1 MKLNQ
6 VRQSFLNYFKNKNH
20 KILPSSGLV
29 PKGDDSLL
37 FTNAGMVQFKDTFL
51 GLDNRDYSATT
62 SQKCLRVGGKHN
74 DLENVGFT
82 TRHQTFFEMLG
93 NFSFGEYF
101 KEKAIEYAWEFLT
114 EELKLPED
122 RLWVTVH
129 KDDKE
134 SEEIWLKKIGVSST
148 RLAKLGDDDNFW
160 SMGDTGPCGPCSE
173 IFFDNGK
180 NFDGKAPGE
189 GDTGERYIEI
199 WNLVFME
206 FNRDSNGKLSPL
218 PVKCVDTGMGLERI
232 CSVMQEVGSNFEI
245 DIFKSLKV
253 TFSEMYK
260 NPNDQSL
267 NVLADHIR
275 AIYFLMSE
283 DILPSNEGRGYVLRR
298 LIRRASRHAEKM
310 DPALEFPLALHLS
323 RFEFLFKKDFPDD
336 FLNFDKIK
344 GNLAK
349 EERLFRKTLKVG
361 TKIFEEYINKSENK
375 ILDGSIAFKLHDTYG
390 FPIDLTTS
398 MALEKEFKVDLKGF
412 NALMEKQKGSSKSSS
427 KFKVS
432 DIVFDSKIKNEWNPS
447 WCWGA
452 STPGTCIALFDD
464 DGNGTASITDTGFAI
479 FDATPF
485 YAESG
490 GQEGDN
496 GSFMGDY
503 ASGSVSDCK
512 KIGNI
517 HLHKISI
524 TEGVLELNQEVSLYV
539 DRDRREMLMS
549 NHSATH
555 LLHSALRKVLGEGV
569 QQKGSLVSE
578 DKLRFDF
585 SHSSKVTDDQIMEI
599 EDIVNSKI
607 EGAISTRTEVLP
619 YKEALKTGALAF
631 FGEKYGEKVNVVYIG
646 GDFSVEFCGG
656 THVNNTSEIEGFAIT
671 KETSVSSGVRRIE
684 AITGNKYFEE
694 AQNALKTLERLSVKL
709 NVPQEEVADRVD
721 ELLEISKNSKKNNK
735 TKKASTLNDVKC
747 KFSGHLGKIKIF
759 ENASL
764 EILRKESDKLKSDK
778 KIVFAICLSIVED
791 KLIYIVSSNNSDE
804 LSASDIIKV
813 VNDAFDGSGGGRAD
827 FAQGG
832 SSQKGNVE
840 ELVAKLKELFKG

>member
-37 FTNAGMVQFKDTFL
+37 FTNAGMVQFKNTFL

-114 EELKLPED
+114 KELKLPED

-206 FNRDSNGKLSPL
+206 FNRDSNGKLSSL
-218 PVKCVDTGMGLERI
+218 PVKCVDTGMGLERM
-232 CSVMQEVGSNFEI
+232 CSVMQEVGSNFDI
-245 DIFKSLKV
+245 DIFKSLKNLMSKH
-253 TFSEMYK
+253 FSE
-260 NPNDQSL
+260 PNDQSL
-267 NVLADHIR
+267 NVLADHLR
-275 AIYFLMSE
+275 AIFFLMAE
-283 DILPSNEGRGYVLRR
+283 NIMPSNEGRGYVLRR
-298 LIRRASRHAEKM
+298 LIRRAVRHGYKMGSR
-310 DPALEFPLALHLS
+310 DPFLSQFLTHLEND
-323 RFEFLFKKDFPDD
+323 FKKDFEDD
-336 FLNFDKIK
+336 FLKFEKIQK
-344 GNLAK
+344 DLLT
-349 EERLFRKTLKVG
+349 EEQLFFKTLKTG
-361 TKIFEEYINKSENK
+361 IEIFEASIKETDGKQ
-375 ILDGSIAFKLHDTYG
+375 LDGAIAFKLHDTYG
-390 FPIDLTTS
+390 FPVDLT
-398 MALEKEFKVDLKGF
+398 MAMAQERGLKVDQKGF
-412 NALMEKQKGSSKSSS
+412 DKLMKKQKEGSKSSS
-427 KFKVS
+427 MFKVL
-432 DIVFDSKIKNEWNPS
+432 DITIDPKIKSEFVGYQEQTAKGS
-447 WCWGA
+447 CV
-452 STPGTCIALFDD
+452 ALFDEE
-464 DGNGTASITDTGFAI
+464 GNSVTSLSGEGFAI
-479 FDATPF
+479 FSKTPF

-490 GQEGDN
+490 GQVADIGIFKSTNLN
-496 GSFMGDY
+496 GEILN
-503 ASGSVSDCK
+503 CK
-512 KIGNI
+512 KVGDF
-517 HLHKISI
+517 HLHEISI
-524 TEGVLELNQEVSLYV
+524 TKGSLELNADVELIIDAERSEKIV
-539 DRDRREMLMS
+539 S

-555 LLHSALRKVLGEGV
+555 LLHSALRKVLGESV
-569 QQKGSLVSE
+569 EQRGSLVNE
-578 DKLRFDF
+578 EKLRFDF
-585 SHSSKVTDDQIMEI
+585 SHSNKVTDDQIMEI
-599 EDIVNSKI
+599 EDIVNLKI
-607 EGAISTRTEVLP
+607 EEAIDTKTEVLP
-619 YKEALKTGALAF
+619 YEDALKTGALAF
-631 FGEKYGEKVNVVYIG
+631 FGDKYGEKVRVVYIN

-656 THVNNTSEIEGFAIT
+656 THVKNTSEIGGFAVT
-671 KETSVSSGVRRIE
+671 NETSVSSGVRRIE
-684 AITGNKYFEE
+684 AISGDKYYKES
-694 AQNALKTLERLSVKL
+694 QNALKTLELLSVKL
-709 NVPQEEVADRVD
+709 NVPQEKIADRVD
-721 ELLEISKNSKKNNK
+721 ELLESLKNSKKNNPVIQAK
-735 TKKASTLNDVKC
+735 ELRDEQCS
-747 KFSGHLGKIKIF
+747 FSGSSGVFKIF

-764 EILRKESDKLKSDK
+764 EVLRKESDKLKSDK
-778 KIVFAICLSIVED
+778 KIVFAICLSTNED

-804 LSASDIIKV
+804 APASEIIKAM
-813 VNDAFDGSGGGRAD
+813 NDAFDGSGGGRAD

-832 SSQKGNVE
+832 SSQKESVDE
-840 ELVAKLKELFKG
+840 MVTKLKGLFKG

>member
-37 FTNAGMVQFKDTFL
+37 FTNAGMVQFKNTFL

-206 FNRDSNGKLSPL
+206 FNRDSNGKLSSL
-218 PVKCVDTGMGLERI
+218 PVKCVDTGMGLERM
-232 CSVMQEVGSNFEI
+232 CSVMQEVGSNFDI
-245 DIFKSLKV
+245 DIFKSLKNLMSKHF
-253 TFSEMYK
+253 TE
-260 NPNDQSL
+260 PNDQSL
-267 NVLADHIR
+267 NVLADHLR
-275 AIYFLMSE
+275 AIFFLMAE
-283 DILPSNEGRGYVLRR
+283 NIMPSNEGRGYVLRR
-298 LIRRASRHAEKM
+298 LIRRAVRHGYKMGSR
-310 DPALEFPLALHLS
+310 DPFLSQFLTHLENDFKED
-323 RFEFLFKKDFPDD
+323 FEDD
-336 FLNFDKIK
+336 FLKFEKIQK
-344 GNLAK
+344 DLLT
-349 EERLFRKTLKVG
+349 EEQLFFKTLKTG
-361 TKIFEEYINKSENK
+361 IEIFEASINETDGKQ
-375 ILDGSIAFKLHDTYG
+375 LDGAIAFKLHDTYG
-390 FPIDLTTS
+390 FPVDLT
-398 MALEKEFKVDLKGF
+398 MAMAQERGLKVDQKGF
-412 NALMEKQKGSSKSSS
+412 DKLMKKQREGSKSSS
-427 KFKVS
+427 MFKVL
-432 DIVFDSKIKNEWNPS
+432 DITIDPKINSEFVGYQEQTAKGS
-447 WCWGA
+447 CV
-452 STPGTCIALFDD
+452 ALFDEE
-464 DGNGTASITDTGFAI
+464 GNSVTSLSGEGFAI
-479 FDATPF
+479 FSKTPF

-490 GQEGDN
+490 GQVADIGIFKSTNLN
-496 GSFMGDY
+496 GEILN
-503 ASGSVSDCK
+503 CK
-512 KIGNI
+512 KVGDF
-517 HLHKISI
+517 HLHEVTIA
-524 TEGVLELNQEVSLYV
+524 EGSLELNADVELIIDSE
-539 DRDRREMLMS
+539 RREKIVS

-555 LLHSALRKVLGEGV
+555 LLHSALRKVLGESV
-569 QQKGSLVSE
+569 EQRGSLVNE
-578 DKLRFDF
+578 EKLRFDF
-585 SHSSKVTDDQIMEI
+585 SHSNKVTDDQIMEI
-599 EDIVNSKI
+599 EDIVNLKI
-607 EGAISTRTEVLP
+607 EEAIDTKTEVLP
-619 YKEALKTGALAF
+619 YEDALKTGALAF
-631 FGEKYGEKVNVVYIG
+631 FGDKYGEKVRVVYIN

-656 THVNNTSEIEGFAIT
+656 THVKNTSEIGGFAVT
-671 KETSVSSGVRRIE
+671 NETSVSSGVRRIE
-684 AITGNKYFEE
+684 AISGDKYYKES
-694 AQNALKTLERLSVKL
+694 QNALKTLELLSVKL
-709 NVPQEEVADRVD
+709 NVPQEKIADRVD
-721 ELLEISKNSKKNNK
+721 ELLESLKNSKKNNPVVQAK
-735 TKKASTLNDVKC
+735 ELRDEQCS
-747 KFSGHLGKIKIF
+747 FSGSSGVIKIF

-764 EILRKESDKLKSDK
+764 EILRKESDKIKSDK
-778 KIVFAICLSIVED
+778 KIVFAICLSTTED

-804 LSASDIIKV
+804 APASEIIKA

-832 SSQKGNVE
+832 SSQKESVDE
-840 ELVAKLKELFKG
+840 MVTKLKGLFKG

>member
-206 FNRDSNGKLSPL
+206 FNRDSNGKLSSL
-218 PVKCVDTGMGLERI
+218 PVKCVDTGMGLERM
-232 CSVMQEVGSNFEI
+232 CSVMQEVGSNFDI
-245 DIFKSLKV
+245 DIFKSLKNLMSKHF
-253 TFSEMYK
+253 TE
-260 NPNDQSL
+260 PNDQSL
-267 NVLADHIR
+267 NVLADHLR
-275 AIYFLMSE
+275 AIFFLMAE
-283 DILPSNEGRGYVLRR
+283 NIMPSNEGRGYVLRR
-298 LIRRASRHAEKM
+298 LIRRAVRHGYKMGSR
-310 DPALEFPLALHLS
+310 DPFLSQFLTHLEND
-323 RFEFLFKKDFPDD
+323 FKEDFGDD
-336 FLNFDKIK
+336 FLKFEKIQK
-344 GNLAK
+344 DLLT
-349 EERLFRKTLKVG
+349 EEQLFFKTLKTG
-361 TKIFEEYINKSENK
+361 IEIFEASINDTDGKQ
-375 ILDGSIAFKLHDTYG
+375 LDGAIAFKLHDTYG
-390 FPIDLTTS
+390 FPVDLT
-398 MALEKEFKVDLKGF
+398 MAMAQERGLKVDQKGF
-412 NALMEKQKGSSKSSS
+412 DKLMKKQREGSKSSS
-427 KFKVS
+427 MFKVL
-432 DIVFDSKIKNEWNPS
+432 DITIDPKIKSEFVGYQEQTAKGS
-447 WCWGA
+447 CV
-452 STPGTCIALFDD
+452 ALFDEE
-464 DGNGTASITDTGFAI
+464 GNSVTSLSGEGFAI
-479 FDATPF
+479 FSKTPF

-490 GQEGDN
+490 GQVADTGIFKSTNLKGEILN
-496 GSFMGDY
+496 
-503 ASGSVSDCK
+503 CK
-512 KIGNI
+512 KVGDF
-517 HLHKISI
+517 HLHEVTIA
-524 TEGVLELNQEVSLYV
+524 EGSLELNADVELIIDSE
-539 DRDRREMLMS
+539 RREKIVS

-555 LLHSALRKVLGEGV
+555 LLHSALRKVLGESV
-569 QQKGSLVSE
+569 EQRGSLVNE
-578 DKLRFDF
+578 EKLRFDF
-585 SHSSKVTDDQIMEI
+585 SHSNKVTDDQIMEI
-599 EDIVNSKI
+599 EDIVNLKI
-607 EGAISTRTEVLP
+607 EEAIDTKTEVLP
-619 YKEALKTGALAF
+619 YEDALKTGALAF
-631 FGEKYGEKVNVVYIG
+631 FGDKYGEKVRVVYIN

-656 THVNNTSEIEGFAIT
+656 THVKNTSEIGGFAVT
-671 KETSVSSGVRRIE
+671 NETSVSSGVRRIE
-684 AITGNKYFEE
+684 AISGDKYYKES
-694 AQNALKTLERLSVKL
+694 QNALKTLELLSVKL
-709 NVPQEEVADRVD
+709 NVPQEKIADRVD
-721 ELLEISKNSKKNNK
+721 ELLESLKNSKKNNPVVQAK
-735 TKKASTLNDVKC
+735 ELRDEQCS
-747 KFSGHLGKIKIF
+747 FSGSSGVIKIF

-764 EILRKESDKLKSDK
+764 EVLRKESDKLKSDK
-778 KIVFAICLSIVED
+778 KIVFAICLSTTED

-804 LSASDIIKV
+804 APASEIIKS

-832 SSQKGNVE
+832 SSQKESVDE
-840 ELVAKLKELFKG
+840 MVTKLKGLFKG

>member
-129 KDDKE
+129 KDDKD

-206 FNRDSNGKLSPL
+206 FNRDSNGKLSSL
-218 PVKCVDTGMGLERI
+218 PVKCVDTGMGLERM
-232 CSVMQEVGSNFEI
+232 CSVMQEVGSNFDI
-245 DIFKSLKV
+245 DIFKSLKNLMSKH
-253 TFSEMYK
+253 FSE
-260 NPNDQSL
+260 PNDQSL
-267 NVLADHIR
+267 NVLADHLR
-275 AIYFLMSE
+275 AIFFLMAE
-283 DILPSNEGRGYVLRR
+283 NIMPSNEGRGYVLRR
-298 LIRRASRHAEKM
+298 LIRRAVRHGYKMGSR
-310 DPALEFPLALHLS
+310 DPFLSQFLTHLENDFKED
-323 RFEFLFKKDFPDD
+323 FEDD
-336 FLNFDKIK
+336 FLKFEKIQK
-344 GNLAK
+344 DLLT
-349 EERLFRKTLKVG
+349 EEQLFFKTLKTG
-361 TKIFEEYINKSENK
+361 IEIFEASINETDGKQ
-375 ILDGSIAFKLHDTYG
+375 LDGAIAFKLHDTYG
-390 FPIDLTTS
+390 FPVDLT
-398 MALEKEFKVDLKGF
+398 MAMAQERGLKVDQKGF
-412 NALMEKQKGSSKSSS
+412 DKLMKKQREGSKSSS
-427 KFKVS
+427 MFKVL
-432 DIVFDSKIKNEWNPS
+432 DITIDPKIKSEFVGYQEQTAKGS
-447 WCWGA
+447 CV
-452 STPGTCIALFDD
+452 ALFDEE
-464 DGNGTASITDTGFAI
+464 GNSVTSLSGEGFAI
-479 FDATPF
+479 FSKTPF

-490 GQEGDN
+490 GQVADIGIFKSTNLN
-496 GSFMGDY
+496 GEILN
-503 ASGSVSDCK
+503 CK
-512 KIGNI
+512 KVGDF
-517 HLHKISI
+517 HLHEVSI
-524 TEGVLELNQEVSLYV
+524 AEGSLELNAGVELIIDSE
-539 DRDRREMLMS
+539 RREKIVS

-555 LLHSALRKVLGEGV
+555 LLHSALRKVLGESV
-569 QQKGSLVSE
+569 EQRGSLVNE
-578 DKLRFDF
+578 EKLRFDF
-585 SHSSKVTDDQIMEI
+585 SHSNKVTDDQIMEI
-599 EDIVNSKI
+599 EDIVNLKI
-607 EGAISTRTEVLP
+607 EEAIDTKTEVLP
-619 YKEALKTGALAF
+619 YEDALKTGALAF
-631 FGEKYGEKVNVVYIG
+631 FGDKYGKKVRVVYIN

-656 THVNNTSEIEGFAIT
+656 THVKNTSEIGGFAVT
-671 KETSVSSGVRRIE
+671 NETSVSSGVRRIE
-684 AITGNKYFEE
+684 AISGDKYYKES
-694 AQNALKTLERLSVKL
+694 QNALKTLELLSVKL
-709 NVPQEEVADRVD
+709 NVPQEKIADRVD
-721 ELLEISKNSKKNNK
+721 ELLESLKNSKKNNPVIQAK
-735 TKKASTLNDVKC
+735 ELRDEQCS
-747 KFSGHLGKIKIF
+747 FSGSSGVIKIF

-778 KIVFAICLSIVED
+778 KIVFAICLSTTED

-804 LSASDIIKV
+804 APASEIIKA

-832 SSQKGNVE
+832 SSQKESVDE
-840 ELVAKLKELFKG
+840 IVTKLKGLLKG

>member
-206 FNRDSNGKLSPL
+206 FNRDSNGKLSSL
-218 PVKCVDTGMGLERI
+218 PVKCVDTGMGLERM
-232 CSVMQEVGSNFEI
+232 CSVMQEVGSNFDI
-245 DIFKSLKV
+245 DIFKSLKNLMSKHF
-253 TFSEMYK
+253 TE
-260 NPNDQSL
+260 PNDQSL
-267 NVLADHIR
+267 NVLADHLR
-275 AIYFLMSE
+275 AIFFLMAE
-283 DILPSNEGRGYVLRR
+283 NIMPSNEGRGYVLRR
-298 LIRRASRHAEKM
+298 LIRRAVRHGYKMGSR
-310 DPALEFPLALHLS
+310 DPFLSQFLTHLEND
-323 RFEFLFKKDFPDD
+323 FKKDFEDD
-336 FLNFDKIK
+336 FLKFEKIQK
-344 GNLAK
+344 DLLT
-349 EERLFRKTLKVG
+349 EEQLFFKTLKTG
-361 TKIFEEYINKSENK
+361 IEIFEASIKDTDGK
-375 ILDGSIAFKLHDTYG
+375 QLDGAIAFKLHDTYG
-390 FPIDLTTS
+390 FPVDLT
-398 MALEKEFKVDLKGF
+398 MAMAQERGLKVDQKGF
-412 NALMEKQKGSSKSSS
+412 DKLMKKQKEGSKSSS
-427 KFKVS
+427 MFKVL
-432 DIVFDSKIKNEWNPS
+432 DITIDPKINSEFVGYQEQTAKGS
-447 WCWGA
+447 CV
-452 STPGTCIALFDD
+452 ALFDEE
-464 DGNGTASITDTGFAI
+464 GNSVTSLSGEGFAI
-479 FDATPF
+479 FSKTPF

-490 GQEGDN
+490 GQVADIGIFKSTNLN
-496 GSFMGDY
+496 GEILN
-503 ASGSVSDCK
+503 CK
-512 KIGNI
+512 KVGDF
-517 HLHKISI
+517 HLHEVTIA
-524 TEGVLELNQEVSLYV
+524 EGSLELNADVELIIDSE
-539 DRDRREMLMS
+539 RREKIVS

-555 LLHSALRKVLGEGV
+555 LLHSALRKVLGESV
-569 QQKGSLVSE
+569 EQRGSLVNE
-578 DKLRFDF
+578 EKLRFDF
-585 SHSSKVTDDQIMEI
+585 SHSNKVTDDQIMEI
-599 EDIVNSKI
+599 EDIVNLKI
-607 EGAISTRTEVLP
+607 EEAIDTKTEVLP
-619 YKEALKTGALAF
+619 YEDALKTGALAF
-631 FGEKYGEKVNVVYIG
+631 FGDKYGEKVRVVYIN

-656 THVNNTSEIEGFAIT
+656 THVKNTSEIGGFAVT
-671 KETSVSSGVRRIE
+671 NETSVSSGVRRIE
-684 AITGNKYFEE
+684 AISGDKYYKES
-694 AQNALKTLERLSVKL
+694 QNALKTLELLSVKL
-709 NVPQEEVADRVD
+709 NVPQEKIADRVD
-721 ELLEISKNSKKNNK
+721 ELLESLKNSKKNNPAIQAK
-735 TKKASTLNDVKC
+735 ELRDEQCS
-747 KFSGHLGKIKIF
+747 FSGSSGVIKIF

-778 KIVFAICLSIVED
+778 KIVFAICLSTTED

-804 LSASDIIKV
+804 APASEIIKA

-832 SSQKGNVE
+832 SSQKESVDE
-840 ELVAKLKELFKG
+840 MVAKLKGLFKG

>member
-206 FNRDSNGKLSPL
+206 FNRDSNGKLSSL
-218 PVKCVDTGMGLERI
+218 PVKCVDTGMGLERM
-232 CSVMQEVGSNFEI
+232 CSVMQEVGSNFDI
-245 DIFKSLKV
+245 DIFKSLKNLMSKHF
-253 TFSEMYK
+253 TE
-260 NPNDQSL
+260 PNDQSL
-267 NVLADHIR
+267 NVLADHLR
-275 AIYFLMSE
+275 AIFFLMAE
-283 DILPSNEGRGYVLRR
+283 NIMPSNEGRGYVLRR
-298 LIRRASRHAEKM
+298 LIRRAVRHGYKMGSR
-310 DPALEFPLALHLS
+310 DPFLSQFLTHLENDFKED
-323 RFEFLFKKDFPDD
+323 FEDD
-336 FLNFDKIK
+336 FLKFEKIQK
-344 GNLAK
+344 DLLT
-349 EERLFRKTLKVG
+349 EEQLFFKTLKTG
-361 TKIFEEYINKSENK
+361 IEIFEASINETDGKQ
-375 ILDGSIAFKLHDTYG
+375 LDGAIAFKLHDTYG
-390 FPIDLTTS
+390 FPVDLT
-398 MALEKEFKVDLKGF
+398 MAMAQEIGLKVDQKGF
-412 NALMEKQKGSSKSSS
+412 DKLMKKQREGSKSSS
-427 KFKVS
+427 MFKVL
-432 DIVFDSKIKNEWNPS
+432 DITIDPKIKSEFVGYQEQTAKGS
-447 WCWGA
+447 CV
-452 STPGTCIALFDD
+452 ALFDEE
-464 DGNGTASITDTGFAI
+464 GNSVTSLSGEGFAI
-479 FDATPF
+479 FSKTPF

-490 GQEGDN
+490 GQVADIGIFKSTNLN
-496 GSFMGDY
+496 GEILN
-503 ASGSVSDCK
+503 CK
-512 KIGNI
+512 KVGDF
-517 HLHKISI
+517 HLHEVSI
-524 TEGVLELNQEVSLYV
+524 AEGSLELNTDVELIIDSE
-539 DRDRREMLMS
+539 RREKIVS

-555 LLHSALRKVLGEGV
+555 LLHSALRKVLGESV
-569 QQKGSLVSE
+569 EQRGSLVNE
-578 DKLRFDF
+578 EKLRFDF
-585 SHSSKVTDDQIMEI
+585 SHSNKVTDDQIMEI
-599 EDIVNSKI
+599 EDIVNLKI
-607 EGAISTRTEVLP
+607 EEAIDTKTQVLP
-619 YKEALKTGALAF
+619 YEDALKTGALAF
-631 FGEKYGEKVNVVYIG
+631 FGDKYGEKVRVVYIN

-656 THVNNTSEIEGFAIT
+656 THVKNTSEIGGFAVT
-671 KETSVSSGVRRIE
+671 NETSVSSGVRRIE
-684 AITGNKYFEE
+684 AISGDKYYKES
-694 AQNALKTLERLSVKL
+694 QNALKTLELLSVKL
-709 NVPQEEVADRVD
+709 NVPQEKIADRVD
-721 ELLEISKNSKKNNK
+721 ELLESLKNSKKNNPVIQAK
-735 TKKASTLNDVKC
+735 EIRNEQFS
-747 KFSGHLGKIKIF
+747 FSGSSGVIKIF

-778 KIVFAICLSIVED
+778 KIVFAICLSTTED

-804 LSASDIIKV
+804 APASEIIKA

-832 SSQKGNVE
+832 SSQKESVDE
-840 ELVAKLKELFKG
+840 IVTKLKGLLKG

>member
-206 FNRDSNGKLSPL
+206 FNRDSNGKLSSL
-218 PVKCVDTGMGLERI
+218 PVKCVDTGMGLERM
-232 CSVMQEVGSNFEI
+232 CSVMQEVGSNFDI
-245 DIFKSLKV
+245 DIFKSLKNLMSKHF
-253 TFSEMYK
+253 TE
-260 NPNDQSL
+260 PNDQSL
-267 NVLADHIR
+267 NVLADHLR
-275 AIYFLMSE
+275 AIFFLMAE
-283 DILPSNEGRGYVLRR
+283 NIMPSNEGRGYVLRR
-298 LIRRASRHAEKM
+298 LIRRAVRHGYKMGSR
-310 DPALEFPLALHLS
+310 DPFLSQFLTHLEND
-323 RFEFLFKKDFPDD
+323 FKEDFGDD
-336 FLNFDKIK
+336 FLKFEKIQK
-344 GNLAK
+344 DLLT
-349 EERLFRKTLKVG
+349 EEQLFFKTLKTG
-361 TKIFEEYINKSENK
+361 IEIFEASINDTDGKQ
-375 ILDGSIAFKLHDTYG
+375 LDGAIAFKLHDTYG
-390 FPIDLTTS
+390 FPVDLT
-398 MALEKEFKVDLKGF
+398 MAMAQERGLKVDQKGF
-412 NALMEKQKGSSKSSS
+412 DKLMKKQREGSKSSS
-427 KFKVS
+427 MFKVL
-432 DIVFDSKIKNEWNPS
+432 DITIDPKINSEFVGYQEQTAEGS
-447 WCWGA
+447 CV
-452 STPGTCIALFDD
+452 ALFDEE
-464 DGNGTASITDTGFAI
+464 GNSVTSLSGEGFAI
-479 FDATPF
+479 FSKTPF

-490 GQEGDN
+490 GQVADTGIFKSTNLKGEILN
-496 GSFMGDY
+496 
-503 ASGSVSDCK
+503 CK
-512 KIGNI
+512 KVGDF
-517 HLHKISI
+517 HLHEVTIA
-524 TEGVLELNQEVSLYV
+524 EGSLELNADVELIIDSE
-539 DRDRREMLMS
+539 RREKIVS

-555 LLHSALRKVLGEGV
+555 LLHSALRKVLGESV
-569 QQKGSLVSE
+569 EQRGSLVNE
-578 DKLRFDF
+578 EKLRFDF
-585 SHSSKVTDDQIMEI
+585 SHSNKVTDDQIMEI
-599 EDIVNSKI
+599 EDIVNLKI
-607 EGAISTRTEVLP
+607 EEAIDTKTEVLP
-619 YKEALKTGALAF
+619 YEDALKTGALAF
-631 FGEKYGEKVNVVYIG
+631 FGDKYGEKVRVVYIN

-656 THVNNTSEIEGFAIT
+656 THVKNTSEIGGFAVT
-671 KETSVSSGVRRIE
+671 NETSVSSGVRRIE
-684 AITGNKYFEE
+684 AISGDKYYKES
-694 AQNALKTLERLSVKL
+694 QNALKTLELLSVKL
-709 NVPQEEVADRVD
+709 NVPQDKIADRVD
-721 ELLEISKNSKKNNK
+721 ELLESLKNSKKNNPVIQAK
-735 TKKASTLNDVKC
+735 ELRDEQCS
-747 KFSGHLGKIKIF
+747 FSGSSGVIKIF

-778 KIVFAICLSIVED
+778 KIVFAICLSTTED

-804 LSASDIIKV
+804 APASEIIKS

-832 SSQKGNVE
+832 SPQKESVDE
-840 ELVAKLKELFKG
+840 MVTKLKGLFKG

>member
-206 FNRDSNGKLSPL
+206 FNRDSNGKLSSL
-218 PVKCVDTGMGLERI
+218 PVKCVDTGMGLERM
-232 CSVMQEVGSNFEI
+232 CSVMQEVGSNFDI
-245 DIFKSLKV
+245 DIFKSLKNLMSKHF
-253 TFSEMYK
+253 TE
-260 NPNDQSL
+260 PNDQSL
-267 NVLADHIR
+267 NVLADHLR
-275 AIYFLMSE
+275 AIFFLMAE
-283 DILPSNEGRGYVLRR
+283 NIMPSNEGRGYVLRR
-298 LIRRASRHAEKM
+298 LIRRAVRHGYKMGSR
-310 DPALEFPLALHLS
+310 DPFLSQFLTHLEND
-323 RFEFLFKKDFPDD
+323 FKEDFGDD
-336 FLNFDKIK
+336 FLKFEKIQK
-344 GNLAK
+344 DLLT
-349 EERLFRKTLKVG
+349 EEQLFFKTLKTG
-361 TKIFEEYINKSENK
+361 IEIFEASINDTDGKQ
-375 ILDGSIAFKLHDTYG
+375 LDGAIAFKLHDTYG
-390 FPIDLTTS
+390 FPVDLT
-398 MALEKEFKVDLKGF
+398 MAMAQERGLKVDQKGF
-412 NALMEKQKGSSKSSS
+412 DKLMKKQREGSKSSS
-427 KFKVS
+427 MFKVL
-432 DIVFDSKIKNEWNPS
+432 DITIDPKIKSEFVGYQEQTAKGS
-447 WCWGA
+447 CV
-452 STPGTCIALFDD
+452 ALFDEE
-464 DGNGTASITDTGFAI
+464 GNSVTSLSGEGFAI
-479 FDATPF
+479 FSKTPF

-490 GQEGDN
+490 GQVADTGIFKSTNLKGEILN
-496 GSFMGDY
+496 
-503 ASGSVSDCK
+503 CK
-512 KIGNI
+512 KVGDF
-517 HLHKISI
+517 HLHEVTIA
-524 TEGVLELNQEVSLYV
+524 EGSLELNADVELIIDSE
-539 DRDRREMLMS
+539 RREKIVS

-555 LLHSALRKVLGEGV
+555 LLHSALRKVLGESV
-569 QQKGSLVSE
+569 EQRGSLVNE
-578 DKLRFDF
+578 EKLRFDF
-585 SHSSKVTDDQIMEI
+585 SHSNKVTDDQIMEI
-599 EDIVNSKI
+599 EDIVNLKI
-607 EGAISTRTEVLP
+607 EEAIDTKTEVLP
-619 YKEALKTGALAF
+619 YEDALKTGALAF
-631 FGEKYGEKVNVVYIG
+631 FGDKYGEKVRVVYIN

-656 THVNNTSEIEGFAIT
+656 THVKNTSEIGGFAVT
-671 KETSVSSGVRRIE
+671 NETSVSSGVRRIE
-684 AITGNKYFEE
+684 AISGDKYYKES
-694 AQNALKTLERLSVKL
+694 QNALKTLELLSVKL
-709 NVPQEEVADRVD
+709 NVPQEKIADRVD
-721 ELLEISKNSKKNNK
+721 ELLESLKNSKKNNPVIQAK
-735 TKKASTLNDVKC
+735 ELRDEQCS
-747 KFSGHLGKIKIF
+747 FSGSSGVIKIF

-778 KIVFAICLSIVED
+778 KIVFAICLSTTED

-804 LSASDIIKV
+804 ASASEIIKA

-832 SSQKGNVE
+832 SSQKESVDE
-840 ELVAKLKELFKG
+840 MVTKLKGLFKG

>member
-206 FNRDSNGKLSPL
+206 FNRDSNGKLSSL
-218 PVKCVDTGMGLERI
+218 PVKCVDTGMGLERM
-232 CSVMQEVGSNFEI
+232 CSVMQEVGSNFDI
-245 DIFKSLKV
+245 DIFKSLKNLMSKHF
-253 TFSEMYK
+253 TE
-260 NPNDQSL
+260 PNDQSL
-267 NVLADHIR
+267 NVLADHLR
-275 AIYFLMSE
+275 AIFFLMAE
-283 DILPSNEGRGYVLRR
+283 NIMPSNEGRGYVLRR
-298 LIRRASRHAEKM
+298 LIRRAVRHGYKMGSR
-310 DPALEFPLALHLS
+310 DPFLSQFLTHLEND
-323 RFEFLFKKDFPDD
+323 FKEDFGDD
-336 FLNFDKIK
+336 FLKFEKIQK
-344 GNLAK
+344 DLLT
-349 EERLFRKTLKVG
+349 EEQLFFKTLKTG
-361 TKIFEEYINKSENK
+361 IEIFEASINDTDGKQ
-375 ILDGSIAFKLHDTYG
+375 LDGAIAFKLHDTYG
-390 FPIDLTTS
+390 FPVDLT
-398 MALEKEFKVDLKGF
+398 MAMAQERGLKVDQKGF
-412 NALMEKQKGSSKSSS
+412 DKLMKKQREGSKSSS
-427 KFKVS
+427 MFKVL
-432 DIVFDSKIKNEWNPS
+432 DITIDPKINSEFVGYQEQTAKGS
-447 WCWGA
+447 CV
-452 STPGTCIALFDD
+452 ALFDEE
-464 DGNGTASITDTGFAI
+464 GNSVTSLSGEGFAI
-479 FDATPF
+479 FSKTPF

-490 GQEGDN
+490 GQVADTGIFKSTNLKGEILN
-496 GSFMGDY
+496 
-503 ASGSVSDCK
+503 CK
-512 KIGNI
+512 KVGDF
-517 HLHKISI
+517 HLHEVTIA
-524 TEGVLELNQEVSLYV
+524 EGSLELNADVELIIDSE
-539 DRDRREMLMS
+539 RREKIVS

-555 LLHSALRKVLGEGV
+555 LLHSALRKVLGESV
-569 QQKGSLVSE
+569 EQRGSLVNE
-578 DKLRFDF
+578 EKLRFDF
-585 SHSSKVTDDQIMEI
+585 SHSNKVTDDQIMEI
-599 EDIVNSKI
+599 EDIVNLKI
-607 EGAISTRTEVLP
+607 EEAIDTKTEVLP
-619 YKEALKTGALAF
+619 YEDALKTGALAF
-631 FGEKYGEKVNVVYIG
+631 FGDKYGEKVRVVYIN

-656 THVNNTSEIEGFAIT
+656 THVKNTSEIGGFAVT
-671 KETSVSSGVRRIE
+671 NETSVSSGVRRIE
-684 AITGNKYFEE
+684 AISGDKYYKES
-694 AQNALKTLERLSVKL
+694 QNALKTLELLSVKL
-709 NVPQEEVADRVD
+709 NVPQEKIADRVD
-721 ELLEISKNSKKNNK
+721 ELLESLKNSKKNNPVVQAK
-735 TKKASTLNDVKC
+735 ELRDEQCS
-747 KFSGHLGKIKIF
+747 FSGSSGVIKIF

-764 EILRKESDKLKSDK
+764 EVLRKESDKLKSDK
-778 KIVFAICLSIVED
+778 KIVFAICLSTTED

-804 LSASDIIKV
+804 ASASEIIKV

>member
-206 FNRDSNGKLSPL
+206 FNRDSNGKLSSL
-218 PVKCVDTGMGLERI
+218 PVKCVDTGMGLERM
-232 CSVMQEVGSNFEI
+232 CSVMQEVGSNFDI
-245 DIFKSLKV
+245 DIFKSLKNLMSKHF
-253 TFSEMYK
+253 TE
-260 NPNDQSL
+260 PNDQSL
-267 NVLADHIR
+267 NVLADHLR
-275 AIYFLMSE
+275 AIFFLMAE
-283 DILPSNEGRGYVLRR
+283 NIMPSNEGRGYVLRR
-298 LIRRASRHAEKM
+298 LIRRAVRHGYKMGSR
-310 DPALEFPLALHLS
+310 DPFLSQFLTHLEND
-323 RFEFLFKKDFPDD
+323 FKEDFGDD
-336 FLNFDKIK
+336 FLKFEKIQK
-344 GNLAK
+344 DLLT
-349 EERLFRKTLKVG
+349 EEQLFFKTLKTG
-361 TKIFEEYINKSENK
+361 IEIFEASINDTDGKQ
-375 ILDGSIAFKLHDTYG
+375 LDGAIAFKLHDTYG
-390 FPIDLTTS
+390 FPVDLT
-398 MALEKEFKVDLKGF
+398 MAMAQERGLKVDQKGF
-412 NALMEKQKGSSKSSS
+412 DKLMKKQREGSKSSS
-427 KFKVS
+427 MFKVL
-432 DIVFDSKIKNEWNPS
+432 DITIDPKIKSEFVGYQEQTAKGS
-447 WCWGA
+447 CV
-452 STPGTCIALFDD
+452 ALFDEE
-464 DGNGTASITDTGFAI
+464 GNSVTSLSGEGFAI
-479 FDATPF
+479 FSKTPF

-490 GQEGDN
+490 GQVADTGIFKSTNLKGEILN
-496 GSFMGDY
+496 
-503 ASGSVSDCK
+503 CK
-512 KIGNI
+512 KVGDF
-517 HLHKISI
+517 HLHEVTIA
-524 TEGVLELNQEVSLYV
+524 EGSLELNADVELIIDSE
-539 DRDRREMLMS
+539 RREKIVS

-555 LLHSALRKVLGEGV
+555 LLHSALRKVLGESV
-569 QQKGSLVSE
+569 EQRGSLVNE
-578 DKLRFDF
+578 EKLRFDF
-585 SHSSKVTDDQIMEI
+585 SHSNKVTDDQIMEI
-599 EDIVNSKI
+599 EDIVNLKI
-607 EGAISTRTEVLP
+607 EEAIDTKTEVLP
-619 YKEALKTGALAF
+619 YEDALKTGALAF
-631 FGEKYGEKVNVVYIG
+631 FGDKYGEKVRVVYIN

-656 THVNNTSEIEGFAIT
+656 THVKNTSEIGGFAVT
-671 KETSVSSGVRRIE
+671 NETSVSSGVRRIE
-684 AITGNKYFEE
+684 AISGDKYYKES
-694 AQNALKTLERLSVKL
+694 QNALKTLELLSVKL
-709 NVPQEEVADRVD
+709 NVPQEKIADRVD
-721 ELLEISKNSKKNNK
+721 ELLESLKNSKKNNPVIQAK
-735 TKKASTLNDVKC
+735 ELRDEQCS
-747 KFSGHLGKIKIF
+747 FSGSSGVIKIF

-778 KIVFAICLSIVED
+778 KIVFAICLSTTED

-804 LSASDIIKV
+804 APASEIIKA

-832 SSQKGNVE
+832 SSQKESVDE
-840 ELVAKLKELFKG
+840 MVTKLKGLFKG

>member
-129 KDDKE
+129 VDDKE

-206 FNRDSNGKLSPL
+206 FNRDSNGKLSSL
-218 PVKCVDTGMGLERI
+218 PVKCVDTGMGLERM
-232 CSVMQEVGSNFEI
+232 CSVMQEVRSNFDI
-245 DIFKSLKV
+245 DIFKSLKNLMSKHF
-253 TFSEMYK
+253 TE
-260 NPNDQSL
+260 PNDQSL
-267 NVLADHIR
+267 NVLADHLR
-275 AIYFLMSE
+275 AIFFLMAE
-283 DILPSNEGRGYVLRR
+283 NIMPSNEGRGYVLRR
-298 LIRRASRHAEKM
+298 LIRRAVRHGYKMGSR
-310 DPALEFPLALHLS
+310 DPFLSQFLTYLENDFKED
-323 RFEFLFKKDFPDD
+323 FEDD
-336 FLNFDKIK
+336 FLKFEKIQK
-344 GNLAK
+344 DLLT
-349 EERLFRKTLKVG
+349 EEQLFFKTLKTG
-361 TKIFEEYINKSENK
+361 IEIFEASINETDGKQ
-375 ILDGSIAFKLHDTYG
+375 LDGAIAFKLHDTYG
-390 FPIDLTTS
+390 FPVDLT
-398 MALEKEFKVDLKGF
+398 MAMAQERGLKVDQKGF
-412 NALMEKQKGSSKSSS
+412 DKLMKKQREGSKSSS
-427 KFKVS
+427 MFKVL
-432 DIVFDSKIKNEWNPS
+432 DITIDPKINSEFVGYQEQTAKGS
-447 WCWGA
+447 CV
-452 STPGTCIALFDD
+452 ALFDEE
-464 DGNGTASITDTGFAI
+464 GNSVTSLSGEGFAI
-479 FDATPF
+479 FSKTPF

-490 GQEGDN
+490 GQVADIGIFKSTNLN
-496 GSFMGDY
+496 GEILN
-503 ASGSVSDCK
+503 CK
-512 KIGNI
+512 KVGDF
-517 HLHKISI
+517 HLHEVSI
-524 TEGVLELNQEVSLYV
+524 AEGSLELNADVELIIDSE
-539 DRDRREMLMS
+539 RREKIVS

-555 LLHSALRKVLGEGV
+555 LLHSALRKVLGESV
-569 QQKGSLVSE
+569 EQRGSLVNE
-578 DKLRFDF
+578 EKLRFDF
-585 SHSSKVTDDQIMEI
+585 SHSNKVTDDQIMEI
-599 EDIVNSKI
+599 EDIVNLKI
-607 EGAISTRTEVLP
+607 EEAIDTKTEVLP
-619 YKEALKTGALAF
+619 YEDALKTGALAF
-631 FGEKYGEKVNVVYIG
+631 FGDKYGEKVRVVYIN

-656 THVNNTSEIEGFAIT
+656 THVKNTSEIGGFAVT
-671 KETSVSSGVRRIE
+671 NETSVSSGVRRIE
-684 AITGNKYFEE
+684 AISGDKYYKES
-694 AQNALKTLERLSVKL
+694 QNALKTLELLSVKL
-709 NVPQEEVADRVD
+709 NVPQEKIADRVD
-721 ELLEISKNSKKNNK
+721 ELLESLKNSKKNNPVV
-735 TKKASTLNDVKC
+735 KAKELRDEQCS
-747 KFSGHLGKIKIF
+747 FSGSSGVIKIF

-778 KIVFAICLSIVED
+778 KIVFAICLSTTDD
-791 KLIYIVSSNNSDE
+791 KLIYIVSSDNSDE
-804 LSASDIIKV
+804 ASASEIIKV

-832 SSQKGNVE
+832 STQKESVDE
-840 ELVAKLKELFKG
+840 MVTKLKGLFKG

>member
-206 FNRDSNGKLSPL
+206 FNRDSNGKLSSL
-218 PVKCVDTGMGLERI
+218 PVKCVDTGMGLERM
-232 CSVMQEVGSNFEI
+232 CSVMQEVGSNFDI
-245 DIFKSLKV
+245 DIFKSLKNLMSKHF
-253 TFSEMYK
+253 TE
-260 NPNDQSL
+260 PNDQSL
-267 NVLADHIR
+267 NVLADHLR
-275 AIYFLMSE
+275 AIFFLMAE
-283 DILPSNEGRGYVLRR
+283 NIMPSNEGRGYVLRR
-298 LIRRASRHAEKM
+298 LIRRAVRHGYKMGSR
-310 DPALEFPLALHLS
+310 DPFLSQFLTHLENDFKED
-323 RFEFLFKKDFPDD
+323 FEDD
-336 FLNFDKIK
+336 FLKFEKIQK
-344 GNLAK
+344 DLLT
-349 EERLFRKTLKVG
+349 EEQLFFKTLKTG
-361 TKIFEEYINKSENK
+361 IEIFEASINETDGKQ
-375 ILDGSIAFKLHDTYG
+375 LDGAIAFKLHDTYG
-390 FPIDLTTS
+390 FPVDLT
-398 MALEKEFKVDLKGF
+398 MAMAQERGLKVDQKGF
-412 NALMEKQKGSSKSSS
+412 DKLMKKQREGSKSSS
-427 KFKVS
+427 MFKVL
-432 DIVFDSKIKNEWNPS
+432 DITIDPKINSEFVGYQEQTAKGS
-447 WCWGA
+447 CV
-452 STPGTCIALFDD
+452 ALFDKE
-464 DGNGTASITDTGFAI
+464 GNSVTSLSGEGFAI
-479 FDATPF
+479 FSKTPF

-490 GQEGDN
+490 GQVADIGIFKSTNLNAEILN
-496 GSFMGDY
+496 
-503 ASGSVSDCK
+503 CK
-512 KIGNI
+512 KVGDF
-517 HLHKISI
+517 HLHEISI
-524 TEGVLELNQEVSLYV
+524 AEGTLELNADVELIIDSE
-539 DRDRREMLMS
+539 RREKIVS

-555 LLHSALRKVLGEGV
+555 LLHSALRKVLGESV
-569 QQKGSLVSE
+569 EQRGSLVNE
-578 DKLRFDF
+578 EKLRFDF
-585 SHSSKVTDDQIMEI
+585 SHSNKVTDDQIMEI
-599 EDIVNSKI
+599 EDIVNLKI
-607 EGAISTRTEVLP
+607 EEAIDTKTEVLP
-619 YKEALKTGALAF
+619 YEDALKTGALAF
-631 FGEKYGEKVNVVYIG
+631 FGDKYGEKVRVVYIN

-656 THVNNTSEIEGFAIT
+656 THVRNTSEIGGFAVT
-671 KETSVSSGVRRIE
+671 NETSVSSGVRRIE
-684 AITGNKYFEE
+684 AISGDKYYKES
-694 AQNALKTLERLSVKL
+694 QNALKILELLSVKL
-709 NVPQEEVADRVD
+709 NVPQEKIADRVD
-721 ELLEISKNSKKNNK
+721 ELLESLKNSKKNNPVIQAK
-735 TKKASTLNDVKC
+735 ELRDEQCS
-747 KFSGHLGKIKIF
+747 FSGSSGVIKIF

-778 KIVFAICLSIVED
+778 KIVFAICLSTTED
-791 KLIYIVSSNNSDE
+791 KLIYIVSSSNSDE
-804 LSASDIIKV
+804 APASEIIKA

-832 SSQKGNVE
+832 SSQKESVDE
-840 ELVAKLKELFKG
+840 MVTKLKGLFKG

>member
-206 FNRDSNGKLSPL
+206 FNRDSNGKLSSL
-218 PVKCVDTGMGLERI
+218 PVKCVDTGMGLERM
-232 CSVMQEVGSNFEI
+232 CSVMQEVGSNFDI
-245 DIFKSLKV
+245 DIFKSLKNLMSKHF
-253 TFSEMYK
+253 TE
-260 NPNDQSL
+260 PNDQSL
-267 NVLADHIR
+267 NVLADHLR
-275 AIYFLMSE
+275 AIFFLMAE
-283 DILPSNEGRGYVLRR
+283 NIMPSNEGRGYVLRR
-298 LIRRASRHAEKM
+298 LIRRAVRHGYKMGSR
-310 DPALEFPLALHLS
+310 DPFLSQFLTHLEND
-323 RFEFLFKKDFPDD
+323 FKKDFEDD
-336 FLNFDKIK
+336 FLKFEKIQK
-344 GNLAK
+344 DLLT
-349 EERLFRKTLKVG
+349 EEQLFFKTLKTG
-361 TKIFEEYINKSENK
+361 IEIFEASIKETDGKQ
-375 ILDGSIAFKLHDTYG
+375 LDGAIAFKLHDTYG
-390 FPIDLTTS
+390 FPVDLT
-398 MALEKEFKVDLKGF
+398 MAMAQERGLKVDQKGF
-412 NALMEKQKGSSKSSS
+412 DKLMKKQREGSKSSS
-427 KFKVS
+427 MFKVL
-432 DIVFDSKIKNEWNPS
+432 DITIDPKIKSEFVGYQEQTAKGS
-447 WCWGA
+447 CV
-452 STPGTCIALFDD
+452 ALFDEE
-464 DGNGTASITDTGFAI
+464 GNSVTSLSGEGFAI
-479 FDATPF
+479 FSKTPF

-490 GQEGDN
+490 GQVADTGIFKSTNLKGEILN
-496 GSFMGDY
+496 
-503 ASGSVSDCK
+503 CK
-512 KIGNI
+512 KVGDF
-517 HLHKISI
+517 HLHEVTIA
-524 TEGVLELNQEVSLYV
+524 EGSLELNADVELIIDSE
-539 DRDRREMLMS
+539 RREKIVS

-555 LLHSALRKVLGEGV
+555 LLHSALRKVLGESV
-569 QQKGSLVSE
+569 EQRGSLVNE
-578 DKLRFDF
+578 EKLRFDF
-585 SHSSKVTDDQIMEI
+585 SHSNKVTDDQLMEI
-599 EDIVNSKI
+599 EDIVNLKI
-607 EGAISTRTEVLP
+607 EEAIDTKTEVLP
-619 YKEALKTGALAF
+619 YEDALKTGALAF
-631 FGEKYGEKVNVVYIG
+631 FGDKYGEKVRVVYIN

-656 THVNNTSEIEGFAIT
+656 THVKNTSEIGGFAVT
-671 KETSVSSGVRRIE
+671 NETSVSSGVRRIE
-684 AITGNKYFEE
+684 AISGDKYYKES
-694 AQNALKTLERLSVKL
+694 QNALKTLELLSVKL
-709 NVPQEEVADRVD
+709 NVPQEKIADRVD
-721 ELLEISKNSKKNNK
+721 ELLESLKNSKKNNPVIQAK
-735 TKKASTLNDVKC
+735 ELRDEQCS
-747 KFSGHLGKIKIF
+747 FSGSSGVIKIF

-778 KIVFAICLSIVED
+778 KIVFAICLSTTED

-804 LSASDIIKV
+804 ASASEIIKV

-832 SSQKGNVE
+832 SSQKESVDE
-840 ELVAKLKELFKG
+840 MVTKLKGLFKG

>member
-1 MKLNQ
+1 LKLNQ

-134 SEEIWLKKIGVSST
+134 SEEIWLKKIRVSST

-206 FNRDSNGKLSPL
+206 FNRDSNGKLSSL
-218 PVKCVDTGMGLERI
+218 PVKCVDTGMGLERM
-232 CSVMQEVGSNFEI
+232 CSVMQEVGSNFDI
-245 DIFKSLKV
+245 DIFKSLKNLMSKHF
-253 TFSEMYK
+253 TE
-260 NPNDQSL
+260 PNDQSL
-267 NVLADHIR
+267 NVLADHLR
-275 AIYFLMSE
+275 AIFFLMAE
-283 DILPSNEGRGYVLRR
+283 NIMPSNEGRGYVLRR
-298 LIRRASRHAEKM
+298 LIRRAVRHGYKMGSR
-310 DPALEFPLALHLS
+310 DPFLSQFLTHLEND
-323 RFEFLFKKDFPDD
+323 FKEDFGDD
-336 FLNFDKIK
+336 FLKFEKIQK
-344 GNLAK
+344 DLLT
-349 EERLFRKTLKVG
+349 EEQLFFKTLKTG
-361 TKIFEEYINKSENK
+361 IEIFEASINDTDGKQ
-375 ILDGSIAFKLHDTYG
+375 LDGAIAFKLHDTYG
-390 FPIDLTTS
+390 FPVDLT
-398 MALEKEFKVDLKGF
+398 MAMAQERGLKVDQKGF
-412 NALMEKQKGSSKSSS
+412 DKLMKKQKEGSKSSS
-427 KFKVS
+427 MFKVL
-432 DIVFDSKIKNEWNPS
+432 DITIDPKIKSEFVGYQEQTAEGS
-447 WCWGA
+447 CV
-452 STPGTCIALFDD
+452 ALFDEE
-464 DGNGTASITDTGFAI
+464 GNSVTSLSGEGFAI
-479 FDATPF
+479 FSKTPF

-490 GQEGDN
+490 GQVADTGIFKSTNLKGEILN
-496 GSFMGDY
+496 
-503 ASGSVSDCK
+503 CK
-512 KIGNI
+512 KVGDF
-517 HLHKISI
+517 HLHEVTIA
-524 TEGVLELNQEVSLYV
+524 EGSLELNADVELIIDSE
-539 DRDRREMLMS
+539 RREKIVS

-555 LLHSALRKVLGEGV
+555 LLHSALRKVLGENV
-569 QQKGSLVSE
+569 EQRGSLVNE
-578 DKLRFDF
+578 EKLRFDF
-585 SHSSKVTDDQIMEI
+585 SHSNKVTDDQIMEI
-599 EDIVNSKI
+599 EDIVNLKI
-607 EGAISTRTEVLP
+607 EEAIDTKTEVLP
-619 YKEALKTGALAF
+619 YEDALKTGALAF
-631 FGEKYGEKVNVVYIG
+631 FGDKYGEKVRVVYIN

-656 THVNNTSEIEGFAIT
+656 THVKNTSEIGGFAVT
-671 KETSVSSGVRRIE
+671 NETSVSSGVRRIE
-684 AITGNKYFEE
+684 AISGDKYYKES
-694 AQNALKTLERLSVKL
+694 QNALKTLELLSVKL
-709 NVPQEEVADRVD
+709 NVPQEKIADRVD
-721 ELLEISKNSKKNNK
+721 ELLESLKNSKKNNPAIQAK
-735 TKKASTLNDVKC
+735 ELRDEQCS
-747 KFSGHLGKIKIF
+747 FSGSSGVIKIF

-764 EILRKESDKLKSDK
+764 EVLRKESDKLKSDK
-778 KIVFAICLSIVED
+778 KIVFAICLSTTED

-804 LSASDIIKV
+804 APASEIIKA

-832 SSQKGNVE
+832 SSQKESVDE
-840 ELVAKLKELFKG
+840 MVTKLKGLFKG

>member
-37 FTNAGMVQFKDTFL
+37 FTNAGMVQFKNTFL

-114 EELKLPED
+114 KELKLPED

-206 FNRDSNGKLSPL
+206 FNRDSNGKLSSL
-218 PVKCVDTGMGLERI
+218 PVKCVDTGMGLERM
-232 CSVMQEVGSNFEI
+232 CSVMQEVGSNFDI
-245 DIFKSLKV
+245 DIFKSLKNLMSKHF
-253 TFSEMYK
+253 TE
-260 NPNDQSL
+260 PNDQSL
-267 NVLADHIR
+267 NVLADHLR
-275 AIYFLMSE
+275 AIFFLMAE
-283 DILPSNEGRGYVLRR
+283 NIMPSNEGRGYVLRR
-298 LIRRASRHAEKM
+298 LIRRAVRHGYKMGSR
-310 DPALEFPLALHLS
+310 DPFLSQFLTHLEND
-323 RFEFLFKKDFPDD
+323 FKKDFEDD
-336 FLNFDKIK
+336 FLKFEKIQK
-344 GNLAK
+344 DLLT
-349 EERLFRKTLKVG
+349 EEQLFFKTLKTG
-361 TKIFEEYINKSENK
+361 IEIFEASINETDGKQ
-375 ILDGSIAFKLHDTYG
+375 LDGAIAFKLHDTYG
-390 FPIDLTTS
+390 FPVDLT
-398 MALEKEFKVDLKGF
+398 MAMAQERGLKVDQKGF
-412 NALMEKQKGSSKSSS
+412 DKLMKKQKEGSKSSS
-427 KFKVS
+427 MFKVL
-432 DIVFDSKIKNEWNPS
+432 DITIDPKIKSEFVGYQEQTAKGS
-447 WCWGA
+447 CV
-452 STPGTCIALFDD
+452 ALFDEE
-464 DGNGTASITDTGFAI
+464 GNSVTSLSGEGFAI
-479 FDATPF
+479 FSKTPF

-490 GQEGDN
+490 GQVADIGIFKSTNLN
-496 GSFMGDY
+496 GEILN
-503 ASGSVSDCK
+503 CK
-512 KIGNI
+512 KVGDF
-517 HLHKISI
+517 HLHEVII
-524 TEGVLELNQEVSLYV
+524 AEGSLELNADVELIIDSE
-539 DRDRREMLMS
+539 RREKIVS

-555 LLHSALRKVLGEGV
+555 LLHSALRKVLGESV
-569 QQKGSLVSE
+569 EQRGSLVNE
-578 DKLRFDF
+578 EKLRFDF
-585 SHSSKVTDDQIMEI
+585 SHSNKVTDDQIMEI
-599 EDIVNSKI
+599 EDIVNLKI
-607 EGAISTRTEVLP
+607 EEAIDTKTEVLP
-619 YKEALKTGALAF
+619 YEDALKTGALAF
-631 FGEKYGEKVNVVYIG
+631 FGDKYGEKVRVVYIN

-656 THVNNTSEIEGFAIT
+656 THVKNTSEIGGFAVT
-671 KETSVSSGVRRIE
+671 NETSVSSGVRRIE
-684 AITGNKYFEE
+684 AISGDKYYKES
-694 AQNALKTLERLSVKL
+694 QNALKTLELLSVKL
-709 NVPQEEVADRVD
+709 NVPQEKIADRVD
-721 ELLEISKNSKKNNK
+721 ELLESLKNSKKNNPVIQAK
-735 TKKASTLNDVKC
+735 ELRDEQCS
-747 KFSGHLGKIKIF
+747 FSGSSGVIKIF

-764 EILRKESDKLKSDK
+764 EILRKESDKIKSDK
-778 KIVFAICLSIVED
+778 KIVFAICLSTTED

-804 LSASDIIKV
+804 APASEIIKAM
-813 VNDAFDGSGGGRAD
+813 NDAFDGSGGGRAD

-832 SSQKGNVE
+832 SSQKESVDE
-840 ELVAKLKELFKG
+840 MVTKLKGLFKG

>member
-206 FNRDSNGKLSPL
+206 FNRDSNGKLSSL
-218 PVKCVDTGMGLERI
+218 PVKCVDTGMGLERM
-232 CSVMQEVGSNFEI
+232 CSVMQEVGSNFDI
-245 DIFKSLKV
+245 DIFKSLKNLMSKHF
-253 TFSEMYK
+253 TE
-260 NPNDQSL
+260 PNDQSL
-267 NVLADHIR
+267 NVLADHLR
-275 AIYFLMSE
+275 AIFFLMAE
-283 DILPSNEGRGYVLRR
+283 NIMPSNEGRGYVLRR
-298 LIRRASRHAEKM
+298 LIRRAVRHGYKMGSR
-310 DPALEFPLALHLS
+310 DPFLSKFLTHLENDFKED
-323 RFEFLFKKDFPDD
+323 FEDD
-336 FLNFDKIK
+336 FLKFEKIQK
-344 GNLAK
+344 DLLT
-349 EERLFRKTLKVG
+349 EEQLFFKTLKTG
-361 TKIFEEYINKSENK
+361 IEIFEASINETDGKQ
-375 ILDGSIAFKLHDTYG
+375 LDGAIAFKLHDTYG
-390 FPIDLTTS
+390 FPVDLT
-398 MALEKEFKVDLKGF
+398 MAMAQERGLKVDQKGF
-412 NALMEKQKGSSKSSS
+412 DKLMKKQREGSKSSS
-427 KFKVS
+427 MFKVL
-432 DIVFDSKIKNEWNPS
+432 DITIDPKINSEFVGYQEQTAKGS
-447 WCWGA
+447 CV
-452 STPGTCIALFDD
+452 ALFDKE
-464 DGNGTASITDTGFAI
+464 GNSVTSLSGEGFAI
-479 FDATPF
+479 FSKTPF

-490 GQEGDN
+490 GQVADIGIFKSTNLNAEILN
-496 GSFMGDY
+496 
-503 ASGSVSDCK
+503 CK
-512 KIGNI
+512 KVGDF
-517 HLHKISI
+517 HLHEISI
-524 TEGVLELNQEVSLYV
+524 AEGTLELKADVELIIDSE
-539 DRDRREMLMS
+539 RREKIVS

-555 LLHSALRKVLGEGV
+555 LLHSALRKVLGESV
-569 QQKGSLVSE
+569 EQRGSLVNE
-578 DKLRFDF
+578 EKLRFDF
-585 SHSSKVTDDQIMEI
+585 SHSNKVTVDQIMEI
-599 EDIVNSKI
+599 EDIVNLKI
-607 EGAISTRTEVLP
+607 EEAIDTKTEVLP
-619 YKEALKTGALAF
+619 YEDALKTGALAF
-631 FGEKYGEKVNVVYIG
+631 FGDKYGEKVRVVYIN

-656 THVNNTSEIEGFAIT
+656 THVRNTSEIGGFAVT
-671 KETSVSSGVRRIE
+671 NETSVSSGVRRIE
-684 AITGNKYFEE
+684 AISGDKYYKES
-694 AQNALKTLERLSVKL
+694 QNALKILELLSVKL
-709 NVPQEEVADRVD
+709 NVPQEKIADRVD
-721 ELLEISKNSKKNNK
+721 ELLESLKNSKKNNPVIQAK
-735 TKKASTLNDVKC
+735 ELRDEQCS
-747 KFSGHLGKIKIF
+747 FSGSSGVIKIF

-778 KIVFAICLSIVED
+778 KIVFAICLSTTED
-791 KLIYIVSSNNSDE
+791 KLIYIVSSSNSDE
-804 LSASDIIKV
+804 APASEIIKA

-832 SSQKGNVE
+832 SSQKESVDE
-840 ELVAKLKELFKG
+840 MVTKLKGLFKG

>member
-114 EELKLPED
+114 EELKLPQD

-129 KDDKE
+129 EDDKE

-206 FNRDSNGKLSPL
+206 FNRDSNGKLSSL
-218 PVKCVDTGMGLERI
+218 PVKCVDTGMGLERM
-232 CSVMQEVGSNFEI
+232 CSVMQEVGSNFDI
-245 DIFKSLKV
+245 DIFKSLKNLMSKHF
-253 TFSEMYK
+253 TE
-260 NPNDQSL
+260 PNDQSL
-267 NVLADHIR
+267 NVLADHLR
-275 AIYFLMSE
+275 AIFFLMAE
-283 DILPSNEGRGYVLRR
+283 NIMPSNEGRGYVLRR
-298 LIRRASRHAEKM
+298 LIRRAVRHGYKMGSR
-310 DPALEFPLALHLS
+310 DPFLSQFLTHLEND
-323 RFEFLFKKDFPDD
+323 FKEDFGDD
-336 FLNFDKIK
+336 FLKFEKIQK
-344 GNLAK
+344 DLLT
-349 EERLFRKTLKVG
+349 EEQLFFKTLKTG
-361 TKIFEEYINKSENK
+361 IEIFEASINDTDGKQ
-375 ILDGSIAFKLHDTYG
+375 LDGAIAFKLHDTYG
-390 FPIDLTTS
+390 FPVDLT
-398 MALEKEFKVDLKGF
+398 MAMAQERGLKVDQKGF
-412 NALMEKQKGSSKSSS
+412 DKLMKKQREGSKSSS
-427 KFKVS
+427 MFKVL
-432 DIVFDSKIKNEWNPS
+432 DITIDPKINSEFVGYQEQTAEGS
-447 WCWGA
+447 CV
-452 STPGTCIALFDD
+452 ALFDEE
-464 DGNGTASITDTGFAI
+464 GNSVTSLSGEGFAI
-479 FDATPF
+479 FSKTPF

-490 GQEGDN
+490 GQVADTGIFKSTNLKGEILN
-496 GSFMGDY
+496 
-503 ASGSVSDCK
+503 CK
-512 KIGNI
+512 KVGDF
-517 HLHKISI
+517 HLHEVTIA
-524 TEGVLELNQEVSLYV
+524 EGSLELNADVELIIDSE
-539 DRDRREMLMS
+539 RREKIVS

-555 LLHSALRKVLGEGV
+555 LLHSALRKVLGESV
-569 QQKGSLVSE
+569 EQRGSLVNE
-578 DKLRFDF
+578 EKLRFDF
-585 SHSSKVTDDQIMEI
+585 SHSNKVTDDQIMEI
-599 EDIVNSKI
+599 EDIVNLKI
-607 EGAISTRTEVLP
+607 EEAIDTKTEVLP
-619 YKEALKTGALAF
+619 YEDALKTGALAF
-631 FGEKYGEKVNVVYIG
+631 FGDKYGEKVRVVYIN

-656 THVNNTSEIEGFAIT
+656 THVKNTSEIGGFAVT
-671 KETSVSSGVRRIE
+671 NETSVSSGVRRIE
-684 AITGNKYFEE
+684 AISGDKYYKES
-694 AQNALKTLERLSVKL
+694 QNALKTLELLSVKL
-709 NVPQEEVADRVD
+709 NVPQEKIADRVD
-721 ELLEISKNSKKNNK
+721 ELLESLKNSKKNNPVIQAK
-735 TKKASTLNDVKC
+735 ELRDEQCS
-747 KFSGHLGKIKIF
+747 FSGSSGVIKIF

-778 KIVFAICLSIVED
+778 KIVFAICLSTTED

-804 LSASDIIKV
+804 ASASEIIKV
-813 VNDAFDGSGGGRAD
+813 VNDSFDGSGGGRAD

-832 SSQKGNVE
+832 SPQKESVDE
-840 ELVAKLKELFKG
+840 MVTKLKGLFKG

>member
-206 FNRDSNGKLSPL
+206 FNRDSNGKLSSL
-218 PVKCVDTGMGLERI
+218 PVKCVDTGMGLERM
-232 CSVMQEVGSNFEI
+232 CSVMQEVGSNFDI
-245 DIFKSLKV
+245 DIFKSLKNLMSKHF
-253 TFSEMYK
+253 TE
-260 NPNDQSL
+260 PNDQSL
-267 NVLADHIR
+267 NVLADHLR
-275 AIYFLMSE
+275 AIFFLMAE
-283 DILPSNEGRGYVLRR
+283 NIMPSNEGRGYVLRR
-298 LIRRASRHAEKM
+298 LIRRAVRHGYKMGSR
-310 DPALEFPLALHLS
+310 DPFLSQFLTHLEND
-323 RFEFLFKKDFPDD
+323 FKKDFEDD
-336 FLNFDKIK
+336 FLKFEKIQK
-344 GNLAK
+344 DLLT
-349 EERLFRKTLKVG
+349 EEQLFFKTLKTG
-361 TKIFEEYINKSENK
+361 IEIFEASINDTDGKQ
-375 ILDGSIAFKLHDTYG
+375 LDGAIAFKLHDTYG
-390 FPIDLTTS
+390 FPVDLT
-398 MALEKEFKVDLKGF
+398 MAMAQERGLKVDQKGF
-412 NALMEKQKGSSKSSS
+412 DKLMKKQREGSKSSS
-427 KFKVS
+427 MFKVL
-432 DIVFDSKIKNEWNPS
+432 DITIDPKINSEFVGYQEQTVEGS
-447 WCWGA
+447 CV
-452 STPGTCIALFDD
+452 ALFDEE
-464 DGNGTASITDTGFAI
+464 GNSVNSLSGEGFAI
-479 FDATPF
+479 FSKTPF

-490 GQEGDN
+490 GQVADTGIFKSTNLKGEILN
-496 GSFMGDY
+496 
-503 ASGSVSDCK
+503 CK
-512 KIGNI
+512 KVGDF
-517 HLHKISI
+517 HLHEVTIA
-524 TEGVLELNQEVSLYV
+524 EGSLELNADVELIIDSE
-539 DRDRREMLMS
+539 RREKIVS

-555 LLHSALRKVLGEGV
+555 LLHSALRKVLGESV
-569 QQKGSLVSE
+569 EQRGSLVNE
-578 DKLRFDF
+578 EKLRFDF
-585 SHSSKVTDDQIMEI
+585 SHSNKITDDQIMEI
-599 EDIVNSKI
+599 EDIVNLKI
-607 EGAISTRTEVLP
+607 EEAIDTKTEVLP
-619 YKEALKTGALAF
+619 YEDALKTGALAF
-631 FGEKYGEKVNVVYIG
+631 FGDKYGEKVRVVYIN

-656 THVNNTSEIEGFAIT
+656 THVKNTSEIGGFAVT
-671 KETSVSSGVRRIE
+671 NETSVSSGVRRIE
-684 AITGNKYFEE
+684 AISGDKYYKES
-694 AQNALKTLERLSVKL
+694 QNALKTLELLSVKL
-709 NVPQEEVADRVD
+709 NVPQEKIADRVD
-721 ELLEISKNSKKNNK
+721 ELLESLKNSKKNNPVIQAK
-735 TKKASTLNDVKC
+735 ELRDEQCS
-747 KFSGHLGKIKIF
+747 FSGSSGVFKIF

-778 KIVFAICLSIVED
+778 KIVFAICLSTTED

-804 LSASDIIKV
+804 APASEIIKA

-832 SSQKGNVE
+832 SPQKESVDE
-840 ELVAKLKELFKG
+840 MVTKLKGLFKG

>member
-114 EELKLPED
+114 EELKLPKD

-129 KDDKE
+129 EDDKE

-206 FNRDSNGKLSPL
+206 FNRDSNGKLSSL
-218 PVKCVDTGMGLERI
+218 PVKCVDTGMGLERM
-232 CSVMQEVGSNFEI
+232 CSVMQEVGSNFDI
-245 DIFKSLKV
+245 DIFKSLKNLMSKHF
-253 TFSEMYK
+253 TE
-260 NPNDQSL
+260 PNDQSL
-267 NVLADHIR
+267 NVLADHLR
-275 AIYFLMSE
+275 AIFFLMAE
-283 DILPSNEGRGYVLRR
+283 NIMPSNEGRGYVLRR
-298 LIRRASRHAEKM
+298 LIRRAVRHGYKMGSR
-310 DPALEFPLALHLS
+310 DPFLSQFLTHLEND
-323 RFEFLFKKDFPDD
+323 FKEDFGDD
-336 FLNFDKIK
+336 FLKLKKIQK
-344 GNLAK
+344 DLLT
-349 EERLFRKTLKVG
+349 EEQLFFKTLKTG
-361 TKIFEEYINKSENK
+361 IEIFEASINDTDGKQ
-375 ILDGSIAFKLHDTYG
+375 LDGAIAFKLHDTYG
-390 FPIDLTTS
+390 FPVDLT
-398 MALEKEFKVDLKGF
+398 MAMAQERGLKVDQMGF
-412 NALMEKQKGSSKSSS
+412 DKLMKKQREGSKSSS
-427 KFKVS
+427 MFKVL
-432 DIVFDSKIKNEWNPS
+432 DITIDPKINSEFVGYQEQTAKGS
-447 WCWGA
+447 CV
-452 STPGTCIALFDD
+452 ALFDEE
-464 DGNGTASITDTGFAI
+464 GNSVTSLSGEGFAI
-479 FDATPF
+479 FSKTPF

-490 GQEGDN
+490 GQVADIGIFKSTNLN
-496 GSFMGDY
+496 GEILN
-503 ASGSVSDCK
+503 CK
-512 KIGNI
+512 KVGDF
-517 HLHKISI
+517 HLHEVTIA
-524 TEGVLELNQEVSLYV
+524 EGSLELNADVELIIDSE
-539 DRDRREMLMS
+539 RREKIVS

-555 LLHSALRKVLGEGV
+555 LLHSALRKVLGESV
-569 QQKGSLVSE
+569 EQRGSLVNE
-578 DKLRFDF
+578 EKLRFDF
-585 SHSSKVTDDQIMEI
+585 SHSNKVTDDQIMEI
-599 EDIVNSKI
+599 EDIVNLKI
-607 EGAISTRTEVLP
+607 EEAIDTKTEVLP
-619 YKEALKTGALAF
+619 YEDALKTGALAF
-631 FGEKYGEKVNVVYIG
+631 FGDKYGEKVRVVYIN

-656 THVNNTSEIEGFAIT
+656 THVKNTSEIGGFAVT
-671 KETSVSSGVRRIE
+671 NETSVSSGVRRIE
-684 AITGNKYFEE
+684 AISGDKYYKES
-694 AQNALKTLERLSVKL
+694 QNALKTLELLSVKL
-709 NVPQEEVADRVD
+709 NVPQEKIADRVD
-721 ELLEISKNSKKNNK
+721 ELLESLKNSKKNNPVVQAK
-735 TKKASTLNDVKC
+735 ELRDEQCS
-747 KFSGHLGKIKIF
+747 FSGSSGVIKIF

-778 KIVFAICLSIVED
+778 KIVFAICLSTTED

-804 LSASDIIKV
+804 APASEIIKV

-832 SSQKGNVE
+832 SSQKESADEMVT
-840 ELVAKLKELFKG
+840 KLKGLFKG

>member
-206 FNRDSNGKLSPL
+206 FNRDSNGKLSSL
-218 PVKCVDTGMGLERI
+218 PVKCVDTGMGLERM
-232 CSVMQEVGSNFEI
+232 CSVMQEVGSNFDI
-245 DIFKSLKV
+245 DIFKSLKNLMSKHF
-253 TFSEMYK
+253 TE
-260 NPNDQSL
+260 PNDQSL
-267 NVLADHIR
+267 NVLADHLR
-275 AIYFLMSE
+275 AIFFLMAE
-283 DILPSNEGRGYVLRR
+283 NIMPSNEGRGYVLRR
-298 LIRRASRHAEKM
+298 LIRRAVRHGYKMGSR
-310 DPALEFPLALHLS
+310 DPFLSQFLTHLEND
-323 RFEFLFKKDFPDD
+323 FKKDFEDD
-336 FLNFDKIK
+336 FLKFEKIQK
-344 GNLAK
+344 DLLT
-349 EERLFRKTLKVG
+349 EEQLFFKTLKTG
-361 TKIFEEYINKSENK
+361 IEIFEASINDTDGKQ
-375 ILDGSIAFKLHDTYG
+375 LDGAIAFKLHDTYG
-390 FPIDLTTS
+390 FPVDLT
-398 MALEKEFKVDLKGF
+398 MAMAQERGLKVDQKGF
-412 NALMEKQKGSSKSSS
+412 DKLMKKQREGSKSSS
-427 KFKVS
+427 MFKVL
-432 DIVFDSKIKNEWNPS
+432 DITIDPKINSEFVGYQEQTAKGS
-447 WCWGA
+447 CV
-452 STPGTCIALFDD
+452 ALFNEE
-464 DGNGTASITDTGFAI
+464 GNSVTSLSGEGFAI
-479 FDATPF
+479 FSKTPF

-490 GQEGDN
+490 GQVADTGIFKSTNLKGEILN
-496 GSFMGDY
+496 
-503 ASGSVSDCK
+503 CK
-512 KIGNI
+512 KVGDF
-517 HLHKISI
+517 HLHEISI
-524 TEGVLELNQEVSLYV
+524 AEGTLELKADVELIIDSE
-539 DRDRREMLMS
+539 RREKIVS

-555 LLHSALRKVLGEGV
+555 LLHSALRKVLGESV
-569 QQKGSLVSE
+569 EQRGSLVNE
-578 DKLRFDF
+578 EKLRFDF
-585 SHSSKVTDDQIMEI
+585 SHSNKVTVDQIMEI
-599 EDIVNSKI
+599 EDIVNLKI
-607 EGAISTRTEVLP
+607 EEAIDTKTEVLP
-619 YKEALKTGALAF
+619 YEDALKTGALAF
-631 FGEKYGEKVNVVYIG
+631 FGDKYGEKVRVVYIN

-656 THVNNTSEIEGFAIT
+656 THVKNTSEIGGFAVT
-671 KETSVSSGVRRIE
+671 NETSVSSGVRRIE
-684 AITGNKYFEE
+684 AISGDKYYKES
-694 AQNALKTLERLSVKL
+694 QNALKILELLSVKL
-709 NVPQEEVADRVD
+709 NVPQEKIADRVD
-721 ELLEISKNSKKNNK
+721 ELLESLKNSKKNNPVIQAK
-735 TKKASTLNDVKC
+735 ELRDEQCS
-747 KFSGHLGKIKIF
+747 FSGSSGVIKIF

-778 KIVFAICLSIVED
+778 KIVFAICLSTTED

-804 LSASDIIKV
+804 APASEIIKA

-832 SSQKGNVE
+832 SSQKESVDE
-840 ELVAKLKELFKG
+840 MVTKLKRLFKD

>member
-129 KDDKE
+129 EDDKD

-206 FNRDSNGKLSPL
+206 FNRDSNGKLSSL
-218 PVKCVDTGMGLERI
+218 PVKCVDTGMGLERM
-232 CSVMQEVGSNFEI
+232 CSVMQEVGSNFDI
-245 DIFKSLKV
+245 DIFKSLKNLMSKH
-253 TFSEMYK
+253 FSE
-260 NPNDQSL
+260 PNDQSL
-267 NVLADHIR
+267 NVLADHLR
-275 AIYFLMSE
+275 AIFFLMAE
-283 DILPSNEGRGYVLRR
+283 NIMPSNEGRGYVLRR
-298 LIRRASRHAEKM
+298 LIRRAVRHGYKMGSR
-310 DPALEFPLALHLS
+310 DPFLSQFLTHLEND
-323 RFEFLFKKDFPDD
+323 FKEDFGDD
-336 FLNFDKIK
+336 FLKFEKIQK
-344 GNLAK
+344 DLLT
-349 EERLFRKTLKVG
+349 EERLFFKTLKTG
-361 TKIFEEYINKSENK
+361 IEIFEASINDTDGKQ
-375 ILDGSIAFKLHDTYG
+375 LDGAIAFKLHDTYG
-390 FPIDLTTS
+390 FPVDLT
-398 MALEKEFKVDLKGF
+398 MAMAQERGLKVDQMGF
-412 NALMEKQKGSSKSSS
+412 DKLMKKQREGSKSSS
-427 KFKVS
+427 MFKVL
-432 DIVFDSKIKNEWNPS
+432 DITIDPKINSEFVGYQEQTAKGS
-447 WCWGA
+447 CV
-452 STPGTCIALFDD
+452 ALFDEE
-464 DGNGTASITDTGFAI
+464 GNSVTSLSGEGFAI
-479 FDATPF
+479 FSKTPF

-490 GQEGDN
+490 GQVADIGIFKSTNLN
-496 GSFMGDY
+496 GEILN
-503 ASGSVSDCK
+503 CK
-512 KIGNI
+512 KVGDF
-517 HLHKISI
+517 HLHEVTIA
-524 TEGVLELNQEVSLYV
+524 EGSLELNADVELIIDSK
-539 DRDRREMLMS
+539 RREKIVS

-555 LLHSALRKVLGEGV
+555 LLHSALRKVLGESV
-569 QQKGSLVSE
+569 EQRGSLVNE
-578 DKLRFDF
+578 EKLRFDF
-585 SHSSKVTDDQIMEI
+585 SHSNKVTDDQIMEI
-599 EDIVNSKI
+599 EDIVNLKI
-607 EGAISTRTEVLP
+607 EEAIDTKTEVLP
-619 YKEALKTGALAF
+619 YEDALKTGALAF
-631 FGEKYGEKVNVVYIG
+631 FGDKYGEKVRVVYIN

-656 THVNNTSEIEGFAIT
+656 THVKNTSEIGGFAVT
-671 KETSVSSGVRRIE
+671 NETSVSSGVRRIE
-684 AITGNKYFEE
+684 AISGDKYYKES
-694 AQNALKTLERLSVKL
+694 QNALKTLELLSVKL
-709 NVPQEEVADRVD
+709 NVPQEKIADRVD
-721 ELLEISKNSKKNNK
+721 ELLESLKNSKKNNPVIQAK
-735 TKKASTLNDVKC
+735 ELRDEQCS
-747 KFSGHLGKIKIF
+747 FSGSSGVIKIF

-778 KIVFAICLSIVED
+778 KIVFAICLSTTED

-804 LSASDIIKV
+804 APASEIIKV

-832 SSQKGNVE
+832 SSQKESADEMVT
-840 ELVAKLKELFKG
+840 KLKGLFKG

>member
-206 FNRDSNGKLSPL
+206 FNRDSNGKLSSL
-218 PVKCVDTGMGLERI
+218 PVKCVDTGMGLERM
-232 CSVMQEVGSNFEI
+232 CSVMQEVGSNFDI
-245 DIFKSLKV
+245 DIFKSLKNLMSKH
-253 TFSEMYK
+253 FSE
-260 NPNDQSL
+260 PNDQSL
-267 NVLADHIR
+267 NVLADHLR
-275 AIYFLMSE
+275 AIFFLMAE
-283 DILPSNEGRGYVLRR
+283 NIMPSNEGRGYVLRR
-298 LIRRASRHAEKM
+298 LIRRAVRHGYKMGSR
-310 DPALEFPLALHLS
+310 DPFLSQFLTHLEND
-323 RFEFLFKKDFPDD
+323 FKEDFGDD
-336 FLNFDKIK
+336 FLKFEKIQK
-344 GNLAK
+344 DLLT
-349 EERLFRKTLKVG
+349 EEQLFFKTLKTG
-361 TKIFEEYINKSENK
+361 IEIFEASINDTDGKQ
-375 ILDGSIAFKLHDTYG
+375 LDGAIAFKLHDTYG
-390 FPIDLTTS
+390 FPVDLT
-398 MALEKEFKVDLKGF
+398 MAMAQERGLKVDQMGF
-412 NALMEKQKGSSKSSS
+412 DKLMKKQREGSKSSS
-427 KFKVS
+427 MFKVL
-432 DIVFDSKIKNEWNPS
+432 DITIDPKINSEFVGYQEQTAKGS
-447 WCWGA
+447 CV
-452 STPGTCIALFDD
+452 ALFDEE
-464 DGNGTASITDTGFAI
+464 GNSVTSLSGEGFAI
-479 FDATPF
+479 FSKTPF

-490 GQEGDN
+490 GQVADTGIFKSTNLKGEILN
-496 GSFMGDY
+496 
-503 ASGSVSDCK
+503 CK
-512 KIGNI
+512 KVGDF
-517 HLHKISI
+517 HLHEVTIA
-524 TEGVLELNQEVSLYV
+524 EGSLELNADVELIIDSE
-539 DRDRREMLMS
+539 RREKIVS

-555 LLHSALRKVLGEGV
+555 LLHSALRKVLGESV
-569 QQKGSLVSE
+569 EQRGSLVNE
-578 DKLRFDF
+578 EKLRFDF
-585 SHSSKVTDDQIMEI
+585 SHSNKVTDDQIMEI
-599 EDIVNSKI
+599 EDIVNLKI
-607 EGAISTRTEVLP
+607 EEAIDTKTEVLP
-619 YKEALKTGALAF
+619 YEDALKTGALAF
-631 FGEKYGEKVNVVYIG
+631 FGDKYGEKVRVVYIN

-656 THVNNTSEIEGFAIT
+656 THVKNTSEIGGFAVT
-671 KETSVSSGVRRIE
+671 NETSVSSGVRRIE
-684 AITGNKYFEE
+684 AISGDKYYKES
-694 AQNALKTLERLSVKL
+694 QNALKTLELLSVKL
-709 NVPQEEVADRVD
+709 NVPQEKIADRVD
-721 ELLEISKNSKKNNK
+721 ELLESLKNSKKNNPVVQAK
-735 TKKASTLNDVKC
+735 ELRDEQCS
-747 KFSGHLGKIKIF
+747 FSGSSGVIKIF

-778 KIVFAICLSIVED
+778 KIVFAICLSTTED

-804 LSASDIIKV
+804 APASEIIKV

-832 SSQKGNVE
+832 SSQKESVDE
-840 ELVAKLKELFKG
+840 MVTKLKGLFKG

>member
-206 FNRDSNGKLSPL
+206 FNRDSNGKLSSL
-218 PVKCVDTGMGLERI
+218 PVKCVDTGMGLERM
-232 CSVMQEVGSNFEI
+232 CSVMQEVGSNFDI
-245 DIFKSLKV
+245 DIFKSLKNLMSKHF
-253 TFSEMYK
+253 TE
-260 NPNDQSL
+260 PNDQSL
-267 NVLADHIR
+267 NVLADHLR
-275 AIYFLMSE
+275 AIFFLMAE
-283 DILPSNEGRGYVLRR
+283 NIMPSNEGRGYVLRR
-298 LIRRASRHAEKM
+298 LIRRAVRHGYKMGSR
-310 DPALEFPLALHLS
+310 DPFLSQFLTHLENDFKED
-323 RFEFLFKKDFPDD
+323 FEDD
-336 FLNFDKIK
+336 FLKFEKIQK
-344 GNLAK
+344 DLLT
-349 EERLFRKTLKVG
+349 EEQLFFKTLKTG
-361 TKIFEEYINKSENK
+361 IEIFEASINDTDGKQ
-375 ILDGSIAFKLHDTYG
+375 LDGAIAFKLHDTYG
-390 FPIDLTTS
+390 FPVDLT
-398 MALEKEFKVDLKGF
+398 MAMAQERGLKVDQKGF
-412 NALMEKQKGSSKSSS
+412 DKLMKKQREGSKSSS
-427 KFKVS
+427 MFKVL
-432 DIVFDSKIKNEWNPS
+432 DITIDPKINSEFVGYQEQTAKGS
-447 WCWGA
+447 CV
-452 STPGTCIALFDD
+452 ALFDEE
-464 DGNGTASITDTGFAI
+464 GNSVTSLSGEGFAI
-479 FDATPF
+479 FSKTPF

-490 GQEGDN
+490 GQVADTGIFKSTNLKGEILN
-496 GSFMGDY
+496 
-503 ASGSVSDCK
+503 CK
-512 KIGNI
+512 KVGDF
-517 HLHKISI
+517 HLHEVTIA
-524 TEGVLELNQEVSLYV
+524 EGSLELNADVELIIDSE
-539 DRDRREMLMS
+539 RREKIVS

-555 LLHSALRKVLGEGV
+555 LLHSALRKVLGESV
-569 QQKGSLVSE
+569 EQRGSLVNE
-578 DKLRFDF
+578 EKLRFDF
-585 SHSSKVTDDQIMEI
+585 SHSNKVTDDQIMEI
-599 EDIVNSKI
+599 EDIVNLKI
-607 EGAISTRTEVLP
+607 EEAIDTKTEVLP
-619 YKEALKTGALAF
+619 YEDALKTGALAF
-631 FGEKYGEKVNVVYIG
+631 FGDKYGEKVRVVYIN

-656 THVNNTSEIEGFAIT
+656 THVKNTSEIGGFAVT
-671 KETSVSSGVRRIE
+671 NETSVSSGVRRIE
-684 AITGNKYFEE
+684 AISGDKYYKES
-694 AQNALKTLERLSVKL
+694 QNALKTLELLSVKL
-709 NVPQEEVADRVD
+709 NVPQEKIADRVD
-721 ELLEISKNSKKNNK
+721 ELLESLKNSKKNNPVVQAK
-735 TKKASTLNDVKC
+735 ELRDEQCS
-747 KFSGHLGKIKIF
+747 FSGSSGVIKIF

-778 KIVFAICLSIVED
+778 KIVFAICLSTTED

-804 LSASDIIKV
+804 ASASEIIKV

-832 SSQKGNVE
+832 SSQKESVDE
-840 ELVAKLKELFKG
+840 MVTKLKGLFKG

>member
-101 KEKAIEYAWEFLT
+101 KEKAIEYAWQFLT

-206 FNRDSNGKLSPL
+206 FNRDSNGKLSSL
-218 PVKCVDTGMGLERI
+218 PVKCVDTGMGLERM
-232 CSVMQEVGSNFEI
+232 CSVMQEVGSNFDI
-245 DIFKSLKV
+245 DIFKSLKNLMSKHF
-253 TFSEMYK
+253 TE
-260 NPNDQSL
+260 PNDQSL
-267 NVLADHIR
+267 NVLADHLR
-275 AIYFLMSE
+275 AIFFLMAE
-283 DILPSNEGRGYVLRR
+283 NIMPSNEGRGYVLRR
-298 LIRRASRHAEKM
+298 LIRRAVRHGYKMGSR
-310 DPALEFPLALHLS
+310 DPFLSQFLTHLENDFKED
-323 RFEFLFKKDFPDD
+323 FEDD
-336 FLNFDKIK
+336 FLKFEKIQK
-344 GNLAK
+344 DLLT
-349 EERLFRKTLKVG
+349 EEQLFFKTLKTG
-361 TKIFEEYINKSENK
+361 IEIFEASINETDGKQ
-375 ILDGSIAFKLHDTYG
+375 LDGAIAFKLHDTYG
-390 FPIDLTTS
+390 FPVDLT
-398 MALEKEFKVDLKGF
+398 MAMAQERGLKVDQKGF
-412 NALMEKQKGSSKSSS
+412 DKLMKKQREGSKSSS
-427 KFKVS
+427 MFKVL
-432 DIVFDSKIKNEWNPS
+432 DITIDPKINSEFVGYQEQTAKGS
-447 WCWGA
+447 CV
-452 STPGTCIALFDD
+452 ALFDKE
-464 DGNGTASITDTGFAI
+464 GNSVTSLSGEGFAI
-479 FDATPF
+479 FSKTPF

-490 GQEGDN
+490 GQVADIGIFKSTNLNAEILN
-496 GSFMGDY
+496 
-503 ASGSVSDCK
+503 CK
-512 KIGNI
+512 KVGDF
-517 HLHKISI
+517 HLHEISI
-524 TEGVLELNQEVSLYV
+524 AEGTLELKADVELIIDSE
-539 DRDRREMLMS
+539 RREKIVS

-555 LLHSALRKVLGEGV
+555 LLHSALRKVLGESV
-569 QQKGSLVSE
+569 EQRGSLVNE
-578 DKLRFDF
+578 EKLRFDF
-585 SHSSKVTDDQIMEI
+585 SHSNKVTDDQIMEI
-599 EDIVNSKI
+599 EDIVNLKI
-607 EGAISTRTEVLP
+607 EEAIDTKTEVLP
-619 YKEALKTGALAF
+619 YEDALKTGALAF
-631 FGEKYGEKVNVVYIG
+631 FGDKYGEKVRVVYIN

-656 THVNNTSEIEGFAIT
+656 THVRNTSEIGGFAVT
-671 KETSVSSGVRRIE
+671 NETSVSSGVRRIE
-684 AITGNKYFEE
+684 AISGDKYYKES
-694 AQNALKTLERLSVKL
+694 QNALKILELLSVKL
-709 NVPQEEVADRVD
+709 NVPQEKIADRVD
-721 ELLEISKNSKKNNK
+721 ELLESLKNSKKNNPVIQAK
-735 TKKASTLNDVKC
+735 ELRDEQCS
-747 KFSGHLGKIKIF
+747 FSGSSGVIKIF

-778 KIVFAICLSIVED
+778 KIVFAICLSTTED
-791 KLIYIVSSNNSDE
+791 KLIYIVSSSNSDE
-804 LSASDIIKV
+804 APASEIIKA

-832 SSQKGNVE
+832 SSQKESVDE
-840 ELVAKLKELFKG
+840 MVTKLKGLFKG

>member
-206 FNRDSNGKLSPL
+206 FNRDSNGKLSSL
-218 PVKCVDTGMGLERI
+218 PVKCVDTGMGLERM
-232 CSVMQEVGSNFEI
+232 CSVMQEVGSNFDI
-245 DIFKSLKV
+245 DIFKSLKNLMSKHF
-253 TFSEMYK
+253 TE
-260 NPNDQSL
+260 PNDQSL
-267 NVLADHIR
+267 NVLADHLR
-275 AIYFLMSE
+275 AIFFLMAE
-283 DILPSNEGRGYVLRR
+283 NIMPSNEGRGYVLRR
-298 LIRRASRHAEKM
+298 LIRRAVRHGYKMGSR
-310 DPALEFPLALHLS
+310 DPFLSQFLTHLEND
-323 RFEFLFKKDFPDD
+323 FKEDFGDD
-336 FLNFDKIK
+336 FLKFEKIQK
-344 GNLAK
+344 DLLT
-349 EERLFRKTLKVG
+349 EEQLFFKTLKTG
-361 TKIFEEYINKSENK
+361 IEIFEASINDTDGKQ
-375 ILDGSIAFKLHDTYG
+375 LDGAIAFKLHDTYG
-390 FPIDLTTS
+390 FPVDLT
-398 MALEKEFKVDLKGF
+398 MAMAQERGLKVDQKGF
-412 NALMEKQKGSSKSSS
+412 DKLMKKQREGSKSSS
-427 KFKVS
+427 MFKVL
-432 DIVFDSKIKNEWNPS
+432 DITIDPKINSEFVGYQEQTAKGS
-447 WCWGA
+447 CV
-452 STPGTCIALFDD
+452 ALFDEE
-464 DGNGTASITDTGFAI
+464 GNSVTSLSGEGFAI
-479 FDATPF
+479 FSKTPF

-490 GQEGDN
+490 GQVADIGIFKSTNLN
-496 GSFMGDY
+496 GEILN
-503 ASGSVSDCK
+503 CK
-512 KIGNI
+512 KVGDF
-517 HLHKISI
+517 HLHEVTIA
-524 TEGVLELNQEVSLYV
+524 EGSLELNADVELIIDSE
-539 DRDRREMLMS
+539 RREKIVS

-555 LLHSALRKVLGEGV
+555 LLHSALRKVLGESV
-569 QQKGSLVSE
+569 EQRGSLVNE
-578 DKLRFDF
+578 EKLRFDF
-585 SHSSKVTDDQIMEI
+585 SHSNKVTDDQIMEI
-599 EDIVNSKI
+599 EDIVNLKI
-607 EGAISTRTEVLP
+607 EEAIDTKTEVLP
-619 YKEALKTGALAF
+619 YEDALKTGALAF
-631 FGEKYGEKVNVVYIG
+631 FGDKYGEKVRVVYIN

-656 THVNNTSEIEGFAIT
+656 THVKNTSEIGGFAVT
-671 KETSVSSGVRRIE
+671 NETSVSSGVRRIE
-684 AITGNKYFEE
+684 AISGDKYYKES
-694 AQNALKTLERLSVKL
+694 QNALKTLELLSVKL
-709 NVPQEEVADRVD
+709 NVPQEKIADRVD
-721 ELLEISKNSKKNNK
+721 ELLESLKNSKKNNPVIQAK
-735 TKKASTLNDVKC
+735 ELRDEQCS
-747 KFSGHLGKIKIF
+747 FSGSSGVIKIF

-764 EILRKESDKLKSDK
+764 EILRKESDKIKSDK
-778 KIVFAICLSIVED
+778 KIVFAICLSTTED

-804 LSASDIIKV
+804 APASEIIKA

-832 SSQKGNVE
+832 SSQKESVDE
-840 ELVAKLKELFKG
+840 MVTKLKGLLKG

>member
-206 FNRDSNGKLSPL
+206 FNRDSNGKLSSL
-218 PVKCVDTGMGLERI
+218 PVKCVDTGMGLERM
-232 CSVMQEVGSNFEI
+232 CSVMQEVGSNFDI
-245 DIFKSLKV
+245 DIFKSLKNLMSKHF
-253 TFSEMYK
+253 TE
-260 NPNDQSL
+260 PNDQSL
-267 NVLADHIR
+267 NVLADHLR
-275 AIYFLMSE
+275 AIFFLMAE
-283 DILPSNEGRGYVLRR
+283 NIMPSNEGRGYVLRR
-298 LIRRASRHAEKM
+298 LIRRAVRHGYKMGSR
-310 DPALEFPLALHLS
+310 DPFLSQFLTHLEND
-323 RFEFLFKKDFPDD
+323 FKKDFEDD
-336 FLNFDKIK
+336 FLKFEKIQK
-344 GNLAK
+344 DLLT
-349 EERLFRKTLKVG
+349 EEQLFFKTLKTG
-361 TKIFEEYINKSENK
+361 IEIFEASIKETDGKQ
-375 ILDGSIAFKLHDTYG
+375 LDGAIAFKLHDTYG
-390 FPIDLTTS
+390 FPVDLT
-398 MALEKEFKVDLKGF
+398 MAMAQERGLKVDQKGF
-412 NALMEKQKGSSKSSS
+412 DKLMKKQREGSKSSS
-427 KFKVS
+427 MFKVL
-432 DIVFDSKIKNEWNPS
+432 DITIDPKINSEFVGYQEQTAKGS
-447 WCWGA
+447 CV
-452 STPGTCIALFDD
+452 ALFDEE
-464 DGNGTASITDTGFAI
+464 GNSVTSLSGEGFAI
-479 FDATPF
+479 FSKTPF

-490 GQEGDN
+490 GQVADTGIFKSTNLKGEILN
-496 GSFMGDY
+496 
-503 ASGSVSDCK
+503 CK
-512 KIGNI
+512 KVGDF
-517 HLHKISI
+517 HLHEVTIA
-524 TEGVLELNQEVSLYV
+524 EGSLELNADVELIIDSE
-539 DRDRREMLMS
+539 RREKIVS

-555 LLHSALRKVLGEGV
+555 LLHSALRKVLGESV
-569 QQKGSLVSE
+569 EQRGSLVNE
-578 DKLRFDF
+578 EKLRFDF
-585 SHSSKVTDDQIMEI
+585 SHSNKVTDDQIMEI
-599 EDIVNSKI
+599 EDIVNLKI
-607 EGAISTRTEVLP
+607 EEAIDTKTEVLP
-619 YKEALKTGALAF
+619 YEDALKTGALAF
-631 FGEKYGEKVNVVYIG
+631 FGDKYGEKVRVVYIN

-656 THVNNTSEIEGFAIT
+656 THVKNTSEIGGFAVT
-671 KETSVSSGVRRIE
+671 NETSVSSGVRRIE
-684 AITGNKYFEE
+684 AISGDKYYKES
-694 AQNALKTLERLSVKL
+694 QNALKTLELLSVKL
-709 NVPQEEVADRVD
+709 NVPQEKIADRVD
-721 ELLEISKNSKKNNK
+721 ELLESLKNSKKNNPVVQAK
-735 TKKASTLNDVKC
+735 ELRDEQCS
-747 KFSGHLGKIKIF
+747 FSGSSGVIKIF

-778 KIVFAICLSIVED
+778 KIVFAICLSTTED

-804 LSASDIIKV
+804 APASEIIKA

-832 SSQKGNVE
+832 SSQKESVDE
-840 ELVAKLKELFKG
+840 MVTKLKGLFKG

>member
-206 FNRDSNGKLSPL
+206 FNRDSNGKLSSL
-218 PVKCVDTGMGLERI
+218 PVKCVDTGMGLERM
-232 CSVMQEVGSNFEI
+232 CSVMQEVGSNFDI
-245 DIFKSLKV
+245 DIFKSLKNLMSKHF
-253 TFSEMYK
+253 TE
-260 NPNDQSL
+260 PNDQSL
-267 NVLADHIR
+267 NVLADHLR
-275 AIYFLMSE
+275 AIFFLMAE
-283 DILPSNEGRGYVLRR
+283 NIMPSNEGRGYVLRR
-298 LIRRASRHAEKM
+298 LIRRAVRHGYKMGSR
-310 DPALEFPLALHLS
+310 DPFLSQFLTHLEND
-323 RFEFLFKKDFPDD
+323 FKEDFGDD
-336 FLNFDKIK
+336 FLKFEKIQK
-344 GNLAK
+344 DLLT
-349 EERLFRKTLKVG
+349 EEQLFFKTLKTG
-361 TKIFEEYINKSENK
+361 IEIFEASIKETDGKQ
-375 ILDGSIAFKLHDTYG
+375 LDGAIAFKLHDTYG
-390 FPIDLTTS
+390 FPVDLT
-398 MALEKEFKVDLKGF
+398 MAMAQERGLKVDQKGF
-412 NALMEKQKGSSKSSS
+412 DKLMKKQREGSKSSS
-427 KFKVS
+427 MFKVL
-432 DIVFDSKIKNEWNPS
+432 DITIDPKVNSEFVGYQEQTAKGS
-447 WCWGA
+447 CV
-452 STPGTCIALFDD
+452 ALFDEE
-464 DGNGTASITDTGFAI
+464 GNSVTSLSGEGFAI
-479 FDATPF
+479 FSKTPF

-490 GQEGDN
+490 GQVADTGIFKSTNLKGEILN
-496 GSFMGDY
+496 
-503 ASGSVSDCK
+503 CK
-512 KIGNI
+512 KVGDF
-517 HLHKISI
+517 HLHEVSI
-524 TEGVLELNQEVSLYV
+524 AEGTLELNADVELII
-539 DRDRREMLMS
+539 DAERREKIVS

-555 LLHSALRKVLGEGV
+555 LLHSALRKVLGESV
-569 QQKGSLVSE
+569 EQRGSLVNE
-578 DKLRFDF
+578 EKLRFDF
-585 SHSSKVTDDQIMEI
+585 SHSNKVTDDQIMEI
-599 EDIVNSKI
+599 EDIVNLKI
-607 EGAISTRTEVLP
+607 EEAIDTKTEVLP
-619 YKEALKTGALAF
+619 YEDALKTGALAF
-631 FGEKYGEKVNVVYIG
+631 FGDKYGEKVRVVYIN

-656 THVNNTSEIEGFAIT
+656 THVKNTSEIGGFAVT
-671 KETSVSSGVRRIE
+671 NETSVSSGVRRIE
-684 AITGNKYFEE
+684 AISGDKYYKES
-694 AQNALKTLERLSVKL
+694 QNALKTLELLSVKL
-709 NVPQEEVADRVD
+709 NVPQEKIADRVD
-721 ELLEISKNSKKNNK
+721 ELLESLKNSKKNNPVVQAK
-735 TKKASTLNDVKC
+735 ELRDEQCS
-747 KFSGHLGKIKIF
+747 FSGSSGVIKIF

-778 KIVFAICLSIVED
+778 KIVFAICLSTTED

-804 LSASDIIKV
+804 APASEIIKAL
-813 VNDAFDGSGGGRAD
+813 NDAFDGSGGGRAD

-832 SSQKGNVE
+832 SSQKESVDE
-840 ELVAKLKELFKG
+840 MVTKLKGLFKG

>member
-206 FNRDSNGKLSPL
+206 FNRDSNGKLSSL
-218 PVKCVDTGMGLERI
+218 PVKCVDTGMGLERM
-232 CSVMQEVGSNFEI
+232 CSVMQEVGSNFDI
-245 DIFKSLKV
+245 DIFKSLKNLMSKHF
-253 TFSEMYK
+253 TE
-260 NPNDQSL
+260 PNDQSL
-267 NVLADHIR
+267 NVLADHLR
-275 AIYFLMSE
+275 AIFFLMAE
-283 DILPSNEGRGYVLRR
+283 NIMPSNEGRGYVLRR
-298 LIRRASRHAEKM
+298 LIRRAVRHGYKMGSR
-310 DPALEFPLALHLS
+310 DPFLSQFLTHLEND
-323 RFEFLFKKDFPDD
+323 FKEDFGDD
-336 FLNFDKIK
+336 FLKLKKIQK
-344 GNLAK
+344 DLLT
-349 EERLFRKTLKVG
+349 EEQLFFKTLKTG
-361 TKIFEEYINKSENK
+361 IEIFEASINETDGKQ
-375 ILDGSIAFKLHDTYG
+375 LDGAIVFKLHDTYG
-390 FPIDLTTS
+390 FPVDLT
-398 MALEKEFKVDLKGF
+398 MAMAQERGLKVDQKGF
-412 NALMEKQKGSSKSSS
+412 DKLMKKQREGSKSSS
-427 KFKVS
+427 MFKVL
-432 DIVFDSKIKNEWNPS
+432 DITIDPKINSEFVGYQEQTAKGS
-447 WCWGA
+447 CV
-452 STPGTCIALFDD
+452 ALFDKE
-464 DGNGTASITDTGFAI
+464 GNSVTSLSGEGFAI
-479 FDATPF
+479 FSKTPF

-490 GQEGDN
+490 GQVADIGIFKSTNLNAEILN
-496 GSFMGDY
+496 
-503 ASGSVSDCK
+503 CK
-512 KIGNI
+512 KVGDF
-517 HLHKISI
+517 HLHEISI
-524 TEGVLELNQEVSLYV
+524 AEGTLELKADVELIIDSE
-539 DRDRREMLMS
+539 RREKIVS

-555 LLHSALRKVLGEGV
+555 LLHSALRKVLGESV
-569 QQKGSLVSE
+569 EQRGSLVNE
-578 DKLRFDF
+578 EKLRFDF
-585 SHSSKVTDDQIMEI
+585 SHSNKVTVDQIMEI
-599 EDIVNSKI
+599 EDIVNLKI
-607 EGAISTRTEVLP
+607 EEAIDTKTEVLP
-619 YKEALKTGALAF
+619 YEDALKTGALAF
-631 FGEKYGEKVNVVYIG
+631 FGDKYGEKVRVVYIN

-656 THVNNTSEIEGFAIT
+656 THVKNTSEIGGFAVT
-671 KETSVSSGVRRIE
+671 NETSVSSGVRRIE
-684 AITGNKYFEE
+684 AISGDKYYKES
-694 AQNALKTLERLSVKL
+694 QNALKTLELLSVKL
-709 NVPQEEVADRVD
+709 NVPQEKIADRVD
-721 ELLEISKNSKKNNK
+721 ELLESLKNSKKNNPVIQAK
-735 TKKASTLNDVKC
+735 ELRDEQCS
-747 KFSGHLGKIKIF
+747 FSGSSGVIKIF

-778 KIVFAICLSIVED
+778 KIVFAICLSTTED

-804 LSASDIIKV
+804 APASEIIKS

-832 SSQKGNVE
+832 SSQKESVDE
-840 ELVAKLKELFKG
+840 MVTKLKGLFKG

>member
-1 MKLNQ
+1 LKLNQ

-206 FNRDSNGKLSPL
+206 FNRDSNGKLSSL
-218 PVKCVDTGMGLERI
+218 PVKCVDTGMGLERM
-232 CSVMQEVGSNFEI
+232 CSVMQEVGSNFDI
-245 DIFKSLKV
+245 DIFKSLKNLMSKHF
-253 TFSEMYK
+253 TE
-260 NPNDQSL
+260 PNDQSL
-267 NVLADHIR
+267 NVLADHLR
-275 AIYFLMSE
+275 AIFFLMAE
-283 DILPSNEGRGYVLRR
+283 NIMPSNEGRGYVLRR
-298 LIRRASRHAEKM
+298 LIRRAVRHGYKMGSR
-310 DPALEFPLALHLS
+310 DPFLSQFLTHLEND
-323 RFEFLFKKDFPDD
+323 FKEDFGDD
-336 FLNFDKIK
+336 FLKFEKIQK
-344 GNLAK
+344 DLLT
-349 EERLFRKTLKVG
+349 EEQLFFKTLKTG
-361 TKIFEEYINKSENK
+361 IEIFEASINDTDGKQ
-375 ILDGSIAFKLHDTYG
+375 LDGAIAFKLHDTYG
-390 FPIDLTTS
+390 FPVDLT
-398 MALEKEFKVDLKGF
+398 MAMAQERGLKVDQKGF
-412 NALMEKQKGSSKSSS
+412 DKLMKKQREGSKSSS
-427 KFKVS
+427 MFKVL
-432 DIVFDSKIKNEWNPS
+432 DITIDPKINSEFVGYQEQTAKGS
-447 WCWGA
+447 CV
-452 STPGTCIALFDD
+452 ALFDEE
-464 DGNGTASITDTGFAI
+464 GNSVTSLSGEGFAI
-479 FDATPF
+479 FSKTPF

-490 GQEGDN
+490 GQVADTGIFKSTNLKGEILN
-496 GSFMGDY
+496 
-503 ASGSVSDCK
+503 CK
-512 KIGNI
+512 KVGDF
-517 HLHKISI
+517 HLHEVTIA
-524 TEGVLELNQEVSLYV
+524 EGSLELNADVELIIDSE
-539 DRDRREMLMS
+539 RREKIVS

-555 LLHSALRKVLGEGV
+555 LLHSALRKVLGESV
-569 QQKGSLVSE
+569 EQRGSLVNE
-578 DKLRFDF
+578 EKLRFDF
-585 SHSSKVTDDQIMEI
+585 SHSNKVTDDQIMEI
-599 EDIVNSKI
+599 EDIVNLKI
-607 EGAISTRTEVLP
+607 EEAIDTKTEVLP
-619 YKEALKTGALAF
+619 YEDALKTGALAF
-631 FGEKYGEKVNVVYIG
+631 FGDKYGEKVRVVYIN

-656 THVNNTSEIEGFAIT
+656 THVKNTSEIGGFAVT
-671 KETSVSSGVRRIE
+671 NETSVSSGVRRIE
-684 AITGNKYFEE
+684 AISGDKYYKES
-694 AQNALKTLERLSVKL
+694 QNALKTLELLSVKL
-709 NVPQEEVADRVD
+709 NVPQEKIADRVD
-721 ELLEISKNSKKNNK
+721 ELLESLKNSKKNNPVIQAK
-735 TKKASTLNDVKC
+735 ELRDEQCS
-747 KFSGHLGKIKIF
+747 FSGSSGVIKIF

-778 KIVFAICLSIVED
+778 KIVFAICLSTTED

-804 LSASDIIKV
+804 APASEIIKA

-832 SSQKGNVE
+832 SSQKESVDE
-840 ELVAKLKELFKG
+840 MVTKLKGLFKG

>member
-129 KDDKE
+129 NDDKE

-206 FNRDSNGKLSPL
+206 FNRDSNGKLSSL
-218 PVKCVDTGMGLERI
+218 PVKCVDTGMGLERM
-232 CSVMQEVGSNFEI
+232 CSVMQEVGSNFDI
-245 DIFKSLKV
+245 DIFKSLKNLMSKHF
-253 TFSEMYK
+253 TE
-260 NPNDQSL
+260 PNDQSL
-267 NVLADHIR
+267 NVLADHLR
-275 AIYFLMSE
+275 AIFFLMAE
-283 DILPSNEGRGYVLRR
+283 NIMPSNEGRGYVLRR
-298 LIRRASRHAEKM
+298 LIRRAVRHGYKMGSR
-310 DPALEFPLALHLS
+310 DPFLSQFLTHLEND
-323 RFEFLFKKDFPDD
+323 FKEDFGDD
-336 FLNFDKIK
+336 FLKFEKIQK
-344 GNLAK
+344 DLLT
-349 EERLFRKTLKVG
+349 EEQLFFKTLKTG
-361 TKIFEEYINKSENK
+361 IEIFEASINDADGKQ
-375 ILDGSIAFKLHDTYG
+375 LDGAIAFKLHDTYG
-390 FPIDLTTS
+390 FPVDLT
-398 MALEKEFKVDLKGF
+398 MAMAQERGLKVDQKGF
-412 NALMEKQKGSSKSSS
+412 DKLMKKQREGSKSSS
-427 KFKVS
+427 MFKVL
-432 DIVFDSKIKNEWNPS
+432 DIAIDPKIKSEFVGYQEQTAKGS
-447 WCWGA
+447 CV
-452 STPGTCIALFDD
+452 ALFDEE
-464 DGNGTASITDTGFAI
+464 GNSVTSLSGEGFAI
-479 FDATPF
+479 FSKTPF

-490 GQEGDN
+490 GQVADIGIFKSTNLN
-496 GSFMGDY
+496 GEILN
-503 ASGSVSDCK
+503 CK
-512 KIGNI
+512 KVGDF
-517 HLHKISI
+517 HLHEVIIS
-524 TEGVLELNQEVSLYV
+524 EGSLELNADVELII
-539 DRDRREMLMS
+539 DAERREKIVS

-555 LLHSALRKVLGEGV
+555 LLHSALRKVLGESV
-569 QQKGSLVSE
+569 EQRGSLVNE
-578 DKLRFDF
+578 EKLRFDF
-585 SHSSKVTDDQIMEI
+585 SHSNKVTDDQIMEI
-599 EDIVNSKI
+599 EDIVNLKI
-607 EGAISTRTEVLP
+607 EEAIDTKIEVLP
-619 YKEALKTGALAF
+619 YEDALKTGALAF
-631 FGEKYGEKVNVVYIG
+631 FGDKYGEKVRVVYIN

-656 THVNNTSEIEGFAIT
+656 THVKNTSEIGVFAVT
-671 KETSVSSGVRRIE
+671 NETSVSSGVRRIE
-684 AITGNKYFEE
+684 AISGDKYYKES
-694 AQNALKTLERLSVKL
+694 QNALKTLELLSVKL
-709 NVPQEEVADRVD
+709 NVPQEKIADRVD
-721 ELLEISKNSKKNNK
+721 ELLESLKNSKKNNPAIQAK
-735 TKKASTLNDVKC
+735 ELRDEQCS
-747 KFSGHLGKIKIF
+747 FSGSSGVIKIF

-778 KIVFAICLSIVED
+778 KIVFAICLSTTED

-804 LSASDIIKV
+804 APASEIIKS
-813 VNDAFDGSGGGRAD
+813 VNEAFDGSGGGRAD

-832 SSQKGNVE
+832 SSQKESVDE
-840 ELVAKLKELFKG
+840 MVTKLKGLFKG

>member
-114 EELKLPED
+114 KELKLPED

-206 FNRDSNGKLSPL
+206 FNRDSNGKLSSL
-218 PVKCVDTGMGLERI
+218 PVKCVDTGMGLERM
-232 CSVMQEVGSNFEI
+232 CSVMQEVGSNFDI
-245 DIFKSLKV
+245 DIFKSLKNLMSKHF
-253 TFSEMYK
+253 TE
-260 NPNDQSL
+260 PNDQSL
-267 NVLADHIR
+267 NVLADHLR
-275 AIYFLMSE
+275 AIFFLMAE
-283 DILPSNEGRGYVLRR
+283 NIMPSNEGRGYVLRR
-298 LIRRASRHAEKM
+298 LIRRAVRHGYKMGSR
-310 DPALEFPLALHLS
+310 DPFLSQFLTHLEND
-323 RFEFLFKKDFPDD
+323 FKEDFGDD
-336 FLNFDKIK
+336 FLKFEKIQK
-344 GNLAK
+344 DLLT
-349 EERLFRKTLKVG
+349 EEQLFFKTLKTG
-361 TKIFEEYINKSENK
+361 IEIFEASINDTDGKQ
-375 ILDGSIAFKLHDTYG
+375 LDGAIAFKLHDTYG
-390 FPIDLTTS
+390 FPVDLT
-398 MALEKEFKVDLKGF
+398 MAMAQERGLKVDQKGF
-412 NALMEKQKGSSKSSS
+412 DKLMKKQKEGSKSSS
-427 KFKVS
+427 MFKVL
-432 DIVFDSKIKNEWNPS
+432 DITIDPKIKSEFVGYQEQTAKGS
-447 WCWGA
+447 CV
-452 STPGTCIALFDD
+452 ALFDEE
-464 DGNGTASITDTGFAI
+464 GNSVTSLSGEGFAI
-479 FDATPF
+479 FSKTPF

-490 GQEGDN
+490 GQVADIGIFKSTNLN
-496 GSFMGDY
+496 GEILN
-503 ASGSVSDCK
+503 CK
-512 KIGNI
+512 KVGDF
-517 HLHKISI
+517 HLHEVTIA
-524 TEGVLELNQEVSLYV
+524 EGSLELNADVELIIDSE
-539 DRDRREMLMS
+539 RREKIVS

-555 LLHSALRKVLGEGV
+555 LLHSALRKVLGESV
-569 QQKGSLVSE
+569 EQRGSLVNE
-578 DKLRFDF
+578 EKLRFDF
-585 SHSSKVTDDQIMEI
+585 SHSNKVTDDQIMEI
-599 EDIVNSKI
+599 EDIVNLKI
-607 EGAISTRTEVLP
+607 EEAIDTKTEVLP
-619 YKEALKTGALAF
+619 YEDALKTGALAF
-631 FGEKYGEKVNVVYIG
+631 FGDKYGEKVRVVYIN

-656 THVNNTSEIEGFAIT
+656 THVKNTSEIGGFAVT
-671 KETSVSSGVRRIE
+671 NETSVSSGVRRIE
-684 AITGNKYFEE
+684 AISGDKYYKES
-694 AQNALKTLERLSVKL
+694 QNALKTLELLSVKL
-709 NVPQEEVADRVD
+709 NVPQEKIADRVD
-721 ELLEISKNSKKNNK
+721 ELLESLKNSKKNNPVIQAK
-735 TKKASTLNDVKC
+735 ELRDEQCS
-747 KFSGHLGKIKIF
+747 FSGSSGVIKIF

-778 KIVFAICLSIVED
+778 KIVFAICLSTTED

-804 LSASDIIKV
+804 APASEIIKA

-832 SSQKGNVE
+832 SSQKESVDE
-840 ELVAKLKELFKG
+840 MVTKLKGLFKG

>member
-114 EELKLPED
+114 KELKLPED

-206 FNRDSNGKLSPL
+206 FNRDSNGKLSSL
-218 PVKCVDTGMGLERI
+218 PVKCVDTGMGLERM
-232 CSVMQEVGSNFEI
+232 CSVMQEVGSNFDI
-245 DIFKSLKV
+245 DIFKSLKNLMSKHF
-253 TFSEMYK
+253 TE
-260 NPNDQSL
+260 PNDQSL
-267 NVLADHIR
+267 NVLADHLR
-275 AIYFLMSE
+275 AIFFLMAE
-283 DILPSNEGRGYVLRR
+283 NIMPSNEGRGYVLRR
-298 LIRRASRHAEKM
+298 LIRRAVRHGYKMGSR
-310 DPALEFPLALHLS
+310 DPFLSQFLTHLEND
-323 RFEFLFKKDFPDD
+323 FKKDFEDD
-336 FLNFDKIK
+336 FLKFEKIQK
-344 GNLAK
+344 DLLT
-349 EERLFRKTLKVG
+349 EEQLFFKTLKTG
-361 TKIFEEYINKSENK
+361 IEIFEASIKETDGKQ
-375 ILDGSIAFKLHDTYG
+375 LDGAIAFKLHDTYG
-390 FPIDLTTS
+390 FPVDLT
-398 MALEKEFKVDLKGF
+398 MAMAQERGLKVDQIGF
-412 NALMEKQKGSSKSSS
+412 DKLMKKQREGSKSSS
-427 KFKVS
+427 MFKVL
-432 DIVFDSKIKNEWNPS
+432 DITIDPKINSEFVGYQEQTAKGS
-447 WCWGA
+447 CV
-452 STPGTCIALFDD
+452 ALFDEE
-464 DGNGTASITDTGFAI
+464 GNSVTSLSGEGFAI
-479 FDATPF
+479 FSKTPF

-490 GQEGDN
+490 GQVADIGIFKSTNLN
-496 GSFMGDY
+496 GEILN
-503 ASGSVSDCK
+503 CK
-512 KIGNI
+512 KVGDF
-517 HLHKISI
+517 HLHEVIIAKGS
-524 TEGVLELNQEVSLYV
+524 LELNADVELII
-539 DRDRREMLMS
+539 DAERREKIVS

-555 LLHSALRKVLGEGV
+555 LLHSALRKVLGESV
-569 QQKGSLVSE
+569 EQRGSLVNE
-578 DKLRFDF
+578 EKLRFDF
-585 SHSSKVTDDQIMEI
+585 SHSNKVTDDQIMEI
-599 EDIVNSKI
+599 EDIVNLKI
-607 EGAISTRTEVLP
+607 EEAIDTKTEVLP
-619 YKEALKTGALAF
+619 YEDALKTGALAF
-631 FGEKYGEKVNVVYIG
+631 FGDKYGEKVRVVYIN

-656 THVNNTSEIEGFAIT
+656 THVKNTSEIGGFAVT
-671 KETSVSSGVRRIE
+671 NETSVSSGVRRIE
-684 AITGNKYFEE
+684 AISGDKYYKES
-694 AQNALKTLERLSVKL
+694 QNALKTLELLSVKL
-709 NVPQEEVADRVD
+709 NVPQEKIADRVD
-721 ELLEISKNSKKNNK
+721 ELLESLKNSKKNNPVIQAK
-735 TKKASTLNDVKC
+735 ELRDEQCS
-747 KFSGHLGKIKIF
+747 FSGSSGVIKIF

-764 EILRKESDKLKSDK
+764 EILRKESDKIKSDK
-778 KIVFAICLSIVED
+778 KIVFAICLSTTED

-804 LSASDIIKV
+804 APASEIIKAM
-813 VNDAFDGSGGGRAD
+813 NDAFDGSGGGRAD

-832 SSQKGNVE
+832 SSQKESVDE
-840 ELVAKLKELFKG
+840 IVTKLKGLLKG

>member
-129 KDDKE
+129 VDDKE

-206 FNRDSNGKLSPL
+206 FNRDSNGKLSSL
-218 PVKCVDTGMGLERI
+218 PVKCVDTGMGLERM
-232 CSVMQEVGSNFEI
+232 CSVMQEVGSNFDI
-245 DIFKSLKV
+245 DIFKSLKNLMSKHF
-253 TFSEMYK
+253 TE
-260 NPNDQSL
+260 PNDQSL
-267 NVLADHIR
+267 NVLADHLR
-275 AIYFLMSE
+275 AIFFLMAE
-283 DILPSNEGRGYVLRR
+283 NIMPSNEGRGYVLRR
-298 LIRRASRHAEKM
+298 LIRRAIRHGYKMGSR
-310 DPALEFPLALHLS
+310 DPFLSQFLTYLE
-323 RFEFLFKKDFPDD
+323 KDFKEDFEDD
-336 FLNFDKIK
+336 FLKFEKIQK
-344 GNLAK
+344 DLLT
-349 EERLFRKTLKVG
+349 EEQLFFKTLKTG
-361 TKIFEEYINKSENK
+361 IEIFEASINDTDGKQ
-375 ILDGSIAFKLHDTYG
+375 LDGAIAFKLHDTYG
-390 FPIDLTTS
+390 FPVDLT
-398 MALEKEFKVDLKGF
+398 MAMAQERGLKVDQKGF
-412 NALMEKQKGSSKSSS
+412 DKLMKKQREGSKSSS
-427 KFKVS
+427 MFKVL
-432 DIVFDSKIKNEWNPS
+432 DITIDPKINSEFVGYQEQTAKGS
-447 WCWGA
+447 CV
-452 STPGTCIALFDD
+452 ALFDEE
-464 DGNGTASITDTGFAI
+464 GNSVTSLSGEGFAI
-479 FDATPF
+479 FSKTPF

-490 GQEGDN
+490 GQVADIGIFKSTNLN
-496 GSFMGDY
+496 GEILN
-503 ASGSVSDCK
+503 CK
-512 KIGNI
+512 KVGDF
-517 HLHKISI
+517 HLHEVSI
-524 TEGVLELNQEVSLYV
+524 AEGALELNADIELIIDSE
-539 DRDRREMLMS
+539 RREKIVS

-555 LLHSALRKVLGEGV
+555 LLHSALRKVLGESV
-569 QQKGSLVSE
+569 EQRGSLVNE
-578 DKLRFDF
+578 EKLRFDF
-585 SHSSKVTDDQIMEI
+585 SHSNKVTDDQIMEI
-599 EDIVNSKI
+599 EDIVNLQI
-607 EGAISTRTEVLP
+607 EEAIDTKTEVLP
-619 YKEALKTGALAF
+619 YEDALKTGALAF
-631 FGEKYGEKVNVVYIG
+631 FGDKYGEKVRVVYIN

-656 THVNNTSEIEGFAIT
+656 THVKNTSEIGGFAVT
-671 KETSVSSGVRRIE
+671 NETSVSSGVRRIE
-684 AITGNKYFEE
+684 AISGDKYYKES
-694 AQNALKTLERLSVKL
+694 QNALKTLELLSVKL
-709 NVPQEEVADRVD
+709 NVPQEKIADRVD
-721 ELLEISKNSKKNNK
+721 ELLESLKNSKKNNPVVQAK
-735 TKKASTLNDVKC
+735 ELRDEQCS
-747 KFSGHLGKIKIF
+747 FSGSSGVIKIF

-778 KIVFAICLSIVED
+778 KNVFAICLSTTED

-804 LSASDIIKV
+804 APASEIIKA

-827 FAQGG
+827 FPQGG
-832 SSQKGNVE
+832 SSQKESADEMVT
-840 ELVAKLKELFKG
+840 KLKGLFKG